1 MIRKRFLAFL
11 LTAALTLSVAAPAYA
26 IGEADSDAPVTYAD
40 LAAYGVENSA
50 SNAAVNLGQA
60 LRMLFQTA
68 GMDNSQLGSESDC
81 VALADSLGMLNKD
94 KHDADETFTAAF
106 LSELVNSDGY
116 QALKGA
122 MKDGSAHEPLFVNGM
137 AQPIFPFTT
146 GAVKEGYSNEDSDII
161 RYCVYVETNYDTDD
175 DGKLDLV
182 KALVQVPRAAAEGD
196 YKAATIYE
204 ARPYITGCTELYGY
218 EDDLYNTGNFDIK
231 AMYNT
236 PAARKPVGS
245 ATTEKAAA
253 AANSADWYY
262 WNPEEK
268 MMDYEDLDWY
278 DYYLVRGY
286 AVVECGGLGTRG
298 SEGFETCGSDLE
310 IDAFKC
316 VIEWLS
322 GERAAYTDKTSNI
335 QIHADWSNGSVGMTG
350 RSYAGTTQFGLAT
363 TGVEGLKTIVPV
375 AGIASWYEYT
385 NSQGISTRSSTAYT
399 NTLAA
404 YCAGRYLDSE
414 AAVAAAKRAGVED
427 YVSNNDYA
435 SISDKYSDYLGELS
449 NQQTRLNGDYAS
461 EDAALDSDTWEIR
474 DYTLNADK
482 IQCPALI
489 VHGIND
495 YNVRTKEFQLMYN
508 AFKEAGQNVKI
519 LLHQDGHLTPTYP
532 AGNYVF
538 DIGDSSY
545 DEILNRWFSH
555 YLYGVENGAENMAAV
570 TAQDSHDTNVWN
582 TYDSWEAAKN
592 VVFSIDTDSE
602 TTTTINSNYADLGVN
617 SSNWQSKFTSGTT
630 RGSVMYAQTVTAP
643 MTVKGSI
650 AVSFSALADNMPDAS
665 DTDLPIEERDALMVS
680 AMLVDIAP
688 EGKTFPAF
696 NTSGSYVP
704 KTTLAEGG
712 AWMGGGLPNYDLT
725 KLKASDVTYKIISRG
740 WMDLC
745 NPGAG
750 FDSHTADTRVA
761 LDGKTYQNYT
771 IYLQSTV
778 YEVEAGHT
786 LALVIY
792 AHEPGMTNY
801 YTYQR
806 NDAGQWIMVANPNFQ
821 DYQITIK
828 NASVKAEIPVNEA
841 TASDIAASKAD
852 EATYS
857 VTYTAENGT
866 VTGSIESGAS
876 VTAGTQL
883 TLTATAD
890 SGYSFDHWTV
900 NGAEAG
906 KDAQLTVTITDDTQ
920 IVAVFT
926 KNGSSSGGSSSGS
939 SSSRTYS
946 VTVEDSQNGTV
957 TASPK
962 RAEKGDTVSVTA
974 SANSGYAVSGVT
986 VKTAGGDTVK
996 VTDNGNGKYTFT
1008 MPAANVT
1015 VTAAFSKT
1023 QTTVSFA
1030 DVSSD
1035 SYCAGAVK
1043 WAVENG
1049 VTNGTTATTFSP
1061 NAACTRGQIVTFLWR
1076 AAGSPAPKTTVNP
1089 FTDVAAD
1096 AYYAKAVLW
1105 AVENGITNG
1114 TTATT
1119 FSPDAPCTRAQAVTF
1134 LFRGAIANG
1143 LEAVTLQEL
1152 VSGFSD
1158 AASLPG
1164 YAVSAMN
1171 WALANGIVQGNGG
1184 ALMPNNTCTRGQ
1196 IVTFLYRAS
1205 K

>member
-68 GMDNSQLGSESDC
+68 GMDNSQLGSDSDC

-94 KHDADETFTAAF
+94 KHDADEVCTQEF
-106 LSELVNSDGY
+106 LTELVNSDGY

-122 MKDGSAHEPLFVNGM
+122 MKDGSAHKPLFVNGM

-146 GAVKEGYSNEDSDII
+146 GAVEKGYSNKDSDII
-161 RYCVYVETNYDTDD
+161 RYCVYVETNYDTDG

-182 KALVQVPRAAAEGD
+182 KALVQVPRAAAKGD

-245 ATTEKAAA
+245 ATTKEAAA

-286 AVVECGGLGTRG
+286 AVVECGGLGTKG
-298 SEGFETCGSDLE
+298 SEGYETCGTDLE

-316 VIEWLS
+316 VIEWLH
-322 GERAAYTDKTSNI
+322 GDRVAYTDKTSNI
-335 QIHADWSNGSVGMTG
+335 SIAADWSNKKVGMTG

-363 TGVEGLKTIVPV
+363 TGVAGLETIVPV

-385 NSQGISTRSSTAYT
+385 NSQGISTDSEPAYSDA
-399 NTLAA
+399 LAG
-404 YCAGRYLDSE
+404 YCAGRKLDADDWNKIKADYGNYL
-414 AAVAAAKRAGVED
+414 
-427 YVSNNDYA
+427 
-435 SISDKYSDYLGELS
+435 
-449 NQQTRLNGDYAS
+449 QTIYDIQRDLNGNYG
-461 EDAALDSDTWEIR
+461 ETGGHWNIR
-474 DYTLNADK
+474 DYTVDTTQKGPIGTTGPSQIN
-482 IQCPALI
+482 CSALI
-489 VHGIND
+489 VHGLND

-508 AFKEAGQNVKI
+508 AFTKAGENVKL
-519 LLHQDGHLTPTYP
+519 LLHQDAHLTPTYP
-532 AGNYVF
+532 AGNLVF

-555 YLYGVENGAENMAAV
+555 YLYGVKNGAEDMAAV
-570 TAQDSHDTNVWN
+570 TAQSSHDTNVWN
-582 TYDSWEAAKN
+582 TYDSW
-592 VVFSIDTDSE
+592 DTASSMIFKANADSE
-602 TTTTINSNYADLGVN
+602 TTTISSDYETFGVDAQ
-617 SSNWQSKFTSGTT
+617 NWQDKFTAGSTG
-630 RGSVMYAQTVTAP
+630 GSVMYTQTVEKDTTIKG
-643 MTVKGSI
+643 TV
-650 AVSFSALADNMPDAS
+650 AVNFSALAKNTDDNG
-665 DTDLPIEERDALMVS
+665 TPIEERDALMVS

-688 EGKTFPAF
+688 EGETFPAF

-712 AWMGGGLPNYDLT
+712 AWMGGGLSNYDL
-725 KLKASDVTYKIISRG
+725 KELNASDVTYKIISRG
-740 WMDLC
+740 WMNLC
-745 NPGAG
+745 NPDAD
-750 FDSHTADTRVA
+750 FDSNTASTRVA
-761 LDGKTYQNYT
+761 LDGKTYQDYT

-906 KDAQLTVTITDDTQ
+906 KDAQLTVTIKDDTQ

-926 KNGSSSGGSSSGS
+926 KNSSSSGGSSSGS

-1023 QTTVSFA
+1023 QTTASFA

-1035 SYCAGAVK
+1035 SYCADAVK
-1043 WAVENG
+1043 WAVEND

-1076 AAGSPAPKTTVNP
+1076 AAGSPVPKTTVNP

-1114 TTATT
+1114 TTAAT
-1119 FSPDAPCTRAQAVTF
+1119 FSPNAACTRAQAVTF

-1152 VSGFSD
+1152 ISGFSD

>member
-68 GMDNSQLGSESDC
+68 GMDNSQLGSDSDC

-94 KHDADETFTAAF
+94 EHDADETFTAAF
-106 LSELVNSDGY
+106 LSELVASEGY
-116 QALKGA
+116 KALVDA
-122 MKDGSAHEPLFVNGM
+122 LKDGSAHKPLFVNGM

-146 GAVKEGYSNEDSDII
+146 GAVKEGYSNKDSDII

-196 YKAATIYE
+196 YQAATIYE
-204 ARPYITGCTELYGY
+204 ARPYITGCTNRGMGYDTKDGYDMTKLYAQPEARTSLG
-218 EDDLYNTGNFDIK
+218 K
-231 AMYNT
+231 ASTM
-236 PAARKPVGS
+236 
-245 ATTEKAAA
+245 EAAA
-253 AANSADWYY
+253 EADSSDWYY
-262 WNPEEK
+262 YNPFEV

-363 TGVEGLKTIVPV
+363 TGVKGLKTIVPV

-404 YCAGRYLDSE
+404 YCAGRYLDSD
-414 AAVAAAKRAGVED
+414 AAVAAAKSDGITD
-427 YVSNNDYA
+427 YVSSGDYA

-461 EDAALDSDTWEIR
+461 ETATKDSDTWEIR
-474 DYTLNADK
+474 DYTLHADK

-489 VHGIND
+489 VHGLND

-508 AFKEAGQNVKI
+508 AFTKAGENVKL

-582 TYDSWEAAKN
+582 TYDSWEAAKD

-617 SSNWQSKFTSGTT
+617 SSNWQSKFTSGSTG
-630 RGSVMYAQTVTAP
+630 GSVMYAQTVTAP

-712 AWMGGGLPNYDLT
+712 AWMGGGLPNYDL
-725 KLKASDVTYKIISRG
+725 KELNASDVTYKVISRG

-745 NPGAG
+745 NPDAG
-750 FDSHTADTRVA
+750 FDSNTASTRVA

-828 NASVKAEIPVNEA
+828 NASVKAEIPVNEET
-841 TASDIAASKAD
+841 TADITASKAD

-906 KDAQLTVTITDDTQ
+906 KDAQLTVTVTDDTQ

-926 KNGSSSGGSSSGS
+926 KNRSTSGS

-996 VTDNGNGKYTFT
+996 VADNGNGKYTFT

-1030 DVSSD
+1030 DVASD
-1035 SYCAGAVK
+1035 SYCADAVK

-1049 VTNGTTATTFSP
+1049 VTNGTTAATFSP

-1114 TTATT
+1114 TTAAT
-1119 FSPDAPCTRAQAVTF
+1119 FSPNAPCTRAQAVTF

-1152 VSGFSD
+1152 ISGFSD

>member
-68 GMDNSQLGSESDC
+68 GMDNSQLGSDSDC
-81 VALADSLGMLNKD
+81 VALADSLGMLDKD
-94 KHDADETFTAAF
+94 KHDADEVCTQEF
-106 LSELVNSDGY
+106 LTELVNSDGY

-122 MKDGSAHEPLFVNGM
+122 MKDGSAHKPLFVNGM

-161 RYCVYVETNYDTDD
+161 RYCVYVETNYDTDG

-182 KALVQVPRAAAEGD
+182 KALVQVPRAAAKGD

-286 AVVECGGLGTRG
+286 AVVECGGLGTKG
-298 SEGFETCGSDLE
+298 SEGFETCGTDLE

-316 VIEWLS
+316 VIEWLH
-322 GERAAYTDKTSNI
+322 GDRVAYTDKTSNI
-335 QIHADWSNGSVGMTG
+335 SIAADWSNKKVGMTG

-363 TGVEGLKTIVPV
+363 TGVKGLETIVPV

-385 NSQGISTRSSTAYT
+385 NSQGISTDSEPAYSDA
-399 NTLAA
+399 LAG
-404 YCAGRYLDSE
+404 YCAGRKLDADDWNKIKADYGNYL
-414 AAVAAAKRAGVED
+414 
-427 YVSNNDYA
+427 
-435 SISDKYSDYLGELS
+435 
-449 NQQTRLNGDYAS
+449 QTIYDIQRDLNGNYG
-461 EDAALDSDTWEIR
+461 ETGGHWNIR
-474 DYTLNADK
+474 DYTVDTTQTGPIGTTGPSQIN
-482 IQCPALI
+482 CSALI
-489 VHGIND
+489 VHGLND

-508 AFKEAGQNVKI
+508 AFTKAGENVKL
-519 LLHQDGHLTPTYP
+519 LLHQDAHLTPTYP
-532 AGNYVF
+532 AGNLVF

-555 YLYGVENGAENMAAV
+555 YLYGLENGAENMAAV
-570 TAQDSHDTNVWN
+570 TAQDSHDTDVWH
-582 TYDSWEAAKN
+582 TFDSW
-592 VVFSIDTDSE
+592 DTASSMIFKANADSE
-602 TTTTINSNYADLGVN
+602 TTTINSNYGAIGVT
-617 SSNWQSKFTSGTT
+617 SQNWQSKFTSGSTG
-630 RGSVMYAQTVTAP
+630 GSVMYAQTVEKDTTIKG
-643 MTVKGSI
+643 TV
-650 AVSFSALADNMPDAS
+650 AVNFSALTENTDDNG
-665 DTDLPIEERDALMVS
+665 TPIEDRDALMVS

-761 LDGKTYQNYT
+761 LDGKTYHAYT

-792 AHEPGMTNY
+792 AYEPGMAR
-801 YTYQR
+801 YTQ
-806 NDAGQWIMVANPNFQ
+806 N
-821 DYQITIK
+821 YQITID
-828 NASVKAEIPVNEA
+828 NSTVSADIPVNA
-841 TASDIAASKAD
+841 KRTA
-852 EATYS
+852 
-857 VTYTAENGT
+857 
-866 VTGSIESGAS
+866 
-876 VTAGTQL
+876 
-883 TLTATAD
+883 
-890 SGYSFDHWTV
+890 
-900 NGAEAG
+900 
-906 KDAQLTVTITDDTQ
+906 
-920 IVAVFT
+920 
-926 KNGSSSGGSSSGS
+926 
-939 SSSRTYS
+939 
-946 VTVEDSQNGTV
+946 
-957 TASPK
+957 
-962 RAEKGDTVSVTA
+962 
-974 SANSGYAVSGVT
+974 
-986 VKTAGGDTVK
+986 
-996 VTDNGNGKYTFT
+996 
-1008 MPAANVT
+1008 
-1015 VTAAFSKT
+1015 
-1023 QTTVSFA
+1023 SFA

-1035 SYCAGAVK
+1035 SYCADAVK

-1114 TTATT
+1114 TTAAT

-1134 LFRGAIANG
+1134 LFRSAIANG

-1152 VSGFSD
+1152 ISGFSD

>member
-68 GMDNSQLGSESDC
+68 GMDNSQLGSDSDC
-81 VALADSLGMLNKD
+81 VALADSLGMLDKD
-94 KHDADETFTAAF
+94 KHDADEVCTQEF
-106 LSELVNSDGY
+106 LTELVNSDGY

-122 MKDGSAHEPLFVNGM
+122 MKDGSAHKPLFVNGM

-161 RYCVYVETNYDTDD
+161 RYCVYVETNYDTDG

-182 KALVQVPRAAAEGD
+182 KALVQVPRAAAKGD

-286 AVVECGGLGTRG
+286 AVVECGGLGTKG
-298 SEGFETCGSDLE
+298 SEGFETCGTDLE

-316 VIEWLS
+316 VIEWLH
-322 GERAAYTDKTSNI
+322 GDRVDNTDTTSKI
-335 QIHADWSNGSVGMTG
+335 SVAADWSNKKVGMTG

-363 TGVEGLKTIVPV
+363 TGVKGLETIVPV

-385 NSQGISTRSSTAYT
+385 NSQGISTDSEPAYSDA
-399 NTLAA
+399 LAG
-404 YCAGRYLDSE
+404 YCAGRKLDADDWNKIKADYGNYL
-414 AAVAAAKRAGVED
+414 
-427 YVSNNDYA
+427 
-435 SISDKYSDYLGELS
+435 
-449 NQQTRLNGDYAS
+449 QTIYDIQRDLNGNYG
-461 EDAALDSDTWEIR
+461 ETGGHWNIR
-474 DYTLNADK
+474 DYTVDTTQTGPIGTTGPSQIN
-482 IQCPALI
+482 CSALI
-489 VHGIND
+489 VHGLND

-508 AFKEAGQNVKI
+508 AFTKAGENVKL
-519 LLHQDGHLTPTYP
+519 LLHQDAHLTPTYP
-532 AGNYVF
+532 AGNLVF

-555 YLYGVENGAENMAAV
+555 YLYGLENGAENMAAV
-570 TAQDSHDTNVWN
+570 TAQDSHDTDVWH
-582 TYDSWEAAKN
+582 TFDSW
-592 VVFSIDTDSE
+592 DTASSMIFKANADSE
-602 TTTTINSNYADLGVN
+602 TTTINSNYGAIGVT
-617 SSNWQSKFTSGTT
+617 SQNWQSKFTSGSTG
-630 RGSVMYAQTVTAP
+630 GSVMYAQTVEKDTTIKG
-643 MTVKGSI
+643 TV
-650 AVSFSALADNMPDAS
+650 AVNFSALTENTDDNG
-665 DTDLPIEERDALMVS
+665 TPIEDRDALMVS

-761 LDGKTYQNYT
+761 LDGKTYHAYT

-792 AHEPGMTNY
+792 AYEPGMAR
-801 YTYQR
+801 YTQ
-806 NDAGQWIMVANPNFQ
+806 N
-821 DYQITIK
+821 YQITID
-828 NASVKAEIPVNEA
+828 NSTVSADIPVNA
-841 TASDIAASKAD
+841 KR
-852 EATYS
+852 
-857 VTYTAENGT
+857 
-866 VTGSIESGAS
+866 
-876 VTAGTQL
+876 
-883 TLTATAD
+883 
-890 SGYSFDHWTV
+890 
-900 NGAEAG
+900 
-906 KDAQLTVTITDDTQ
+906 
-920 IVAVFT
+920 
-926 KNGSSSGGSSSGS
+926 SSGGSSSGS

-1114 TTATT
+1114 TTAAT

-1152 VSGFSD
+1152 ISGFSD

>member
-68 GMDNSQLGSESDC
+68 GMDNSQLGSDSDC
-81 VALADSLGMLNKD
+81 VALADSLGMLDKD
-94 KHDADETFTAAF
+94 KHDADEVCTQEF
-106 LSELVNSDGY
+106 LTELVNSDGY

-122 MKDGSAHEPLFVNGM
+122 MKDGSAHKPLFVNGM

-161 RYCVYVETNYDTDD
+161 RYCVYVETNYDTDG

-182 KALVQVPRAAAEGD
+182 KALVQVPRAAAKGD

-286 AVVECGGLGTRG
+286 AVVECGGLGTKG
-298 SEGFETCGSDLE
+298 SEGFETCGTDLE

-316 VIEWLS
+316 VIEWLH
-322 GERAAYTDKTSNI
+322 GDRVAYTDKTSNI
-335 QIHADWSNGSVGMTG
+335 SIAADWSNKKVGMTG

-363 TGVEGLKTIVPV
+363 TGVKGLETIVPV

-385 NSQGISTRSSTAYT
+385 NSQGISTDSEPAYSDA
-399 NTLAA
+399 LAG
-404 YCAGRYLDSE
+404 YCAGRKLDADDWNKIKADYGNYL
-414 AAVAAAKRAGVED
+414 
-427 YVSNNDYA
+427 
-435 SISDKYSDYLGELS
+435 
-449 NQQTRLNGDYAS
+449 QTIYDIQRDLNGNYG
-461 EDAALDSDTWEIR
+461 ETGGHWNIR
-474 DYTLNADK
+474 DYTVDTTQTGPIGTTGPSQIN
-482 IQCPALI
+482 CSALI
-489 VHGIND
+489 VHGLND

-508 AFKEAGQNVKI
+508 AFTKAGENVKL
-519 LLHQDGHLTPTYP
+519 LLHQDAHLTPTYP
-532 AGNYVF
+532 AGNLVF

-555 YLYGVENGAENMAAV
+555 YLYGLENGAENMAAV
-570 TAQDSHDTNVWN
+570 TAQDSHDTDVWH
-582 TYDSWEAAKN
+582 TFDSW
-592 VVFSIDTDSE
+592 DTASSMIFKANADSE
-602 TTTTINSNYADLGVN
+602 TTTINSNYGAIGVT
-617 SSNWQSKFTSGTT
+617 SQNWQSKFTSGSTG
-630 RGSVMYAQTVTAP
+630 GSVMYAQTVEKDTTIKG
-643 MTVKGSI
+643 TV
-650 AVSFSALADNMPDAS
+650 AVNFSALTENTDDNG
-665 DTDLPIEERDALMVS
+665 TPIEDRDALMVS

-712 AWMGGGLPNYDLT
+712 AWMGGGLPNYDL
-725 KLKASDVTYKIISRG
+725 KELNASDVTYKVISRG

-750 FDSHTADTRVA
+750 FDSNTASTRVA
-761 LDGKTYQNYT
+761 LDGKTYHDYT

-792 AHEPGMTNY
+792 AYEPGMAR
-801 YTYQR
+801 YTQ
-806 NDAGQWIMVANPNFQ
+806 N
-821 DYQITIK
+821 YQITID
-828 NASVKAEIPVNEA
+828 NSTVSADIPVNA
-841 TASDIAASKAD
+841 KR
-852 EATYS
+852 
-857 VTYTAENGT
+857 
-866 VTGSIESGAS
+866 
-876 VTAGTQL
+876 
-883 TLTATAD
+883 
-890 SGYSFDHWTV
+890 
-900 NGAEAG
+900 
-906 KDAQLTVTITDDTQ
+906 
-920 IVAVFT
+920 
-926 KNGSSSGGSSSGS
+926 SSGGSSSGS

-1114 TTATT
+1114 TTAAT

-1152 VSGFSD
+1152 ISGFSD

>member
-68 GMDNSQLGSESDC
+68 GMDNSQLGSDSDC
-81 VALADSLGMLNKD
+81 VALADSLGMLDKD

-122 MKDGSAHEPLFVNGM
+122 MKDGSAHKPLFVNGM

-146 GAVKEGYSNEDSDII
+146 GAVKEGYSNKDSDII
-161 RYCVYVETNYDTDD
+161 RYCVYVETNYDTDG

-182 KALVQVPRAAAEGD
+182 KALVQVPRAAAKGD

-218 EDDLYNTGNFDIK
+218 EDDLYNTGNFNIK
-231 AMYNT
+231 AMYST
-236 PAARKPVGS
+236 PAARTPVGS

-262 WNPEEK
+262 WNPEGK

-286 AVVECGGLGTRG
+286 AVVECGGLGTKG
-298 SEGFETCGSDLE
+298 SEGYETCGTDLE

-316 VIEWLS
+316 VIEWLH
-322 GERAAYTDKTSNI
+322 GDRVAYTDKTSNI
-335 QIHADWSNGSVGMTG
+335 SIAADWSNKKVGMTG

-363 TGVEGLKTIVPV
+363 TGVAGLETIVPV

-385 NSQGISTRSSTAYT
+385 NSQGISTDSEPAYSDA
-399 NTLAA
+399 LAG
-404 YCAGRYLDSE
+404 YCAGRKLDADDWNKIKADYGNYL
-414 AAVAAAKRAGVED
+414 
-427 YVSNNDYA
+427 
-435 SISDKYSDYLGELS
+435 
-449 NQQTRLNGDYAS
+449 QTIYDIQRDLNGNYG
-461 EDAALDSDTWEIR
+461 ETGGHWNIR
-474 DYTLNADK
+474 DYTVDTTQTGPIGTTGPSQIN
-482 IQCPALI
+482 CSALI
-489 VHGIND
+489 VHGLND

-508 AFKEAGQNVKI
+508 AFTKAGENVKL
-519 LLHQDGHLTPTYP
+519 LLHQDAHLTPTYP
-532 AGNYVF
+532 AGNLVF

-555 YLYGVENGAENMAAV
+555 YLYGLENGAENMAAV
-570 TAQDSHDTNVWN
+570 TAQDSHDTDVWH
-582 TYDSWEAAKN
+582 TFDSW
-592 VVFSIDTDSE
+592 DTASSMIFKANADSK
-602 TTTTINSNYADLGVN
+602 TTTINSNYGAIGVT
-617 SSNWQSKFTSGTT
+617 SQNWQSKFTSGSTG
-630 RGSVMYAQTVTAP
+630 GSVMYTQTVEKDTTIKG
-643 MTVKGSI
+643 TV
-650 AVSFSALADNMPDAS
+650 AVNFSALTEN
-665 DTDLPIEERDALMVS
+665 TDENGTPIGERDALMVS

-761 LDGKTYQNYT
+761 LDGKTYHDYT

-792 AHEPGMTNY
+792 AYEPGMAR
-801 YTYQR
+801 YTQ
-806 NDAGQWIMVANPNFQ
+806 N
-821 DYQITIK
+821 YQITID
-828 NASVKAEIPVNEA
+828 NSTVSADIPVNA
-841 TASDIAASKAD
+841 KR
-852 EATYS
+852 
-857 VTYTAENGT
+857 
-866 VTGSIESGAS
+866 
-876 VTAGTQL
+876 
-883 TLTATAD
+883 
-890 SGYSFDHWTV
+890 
-900 NGAEAG
+900 
-906 KDAQLTVTITDDTQ
+906 
-920 IVAVFT
+920 
-926 KNGSSSGGSSSGS
+926 SSGGSSSGS

-1035 SYCAGAVK
+1035 SYCADAVK

-1049 VTNGTTATTFSP
+1049 VTNGTTAATFSP

-1114 TTATT
+1114 TTAAT

-1152 VSGFSD
+1152 ISGFSD

>member
-68 GMDNSQLGSESDC
+68 GMDNSQLGSDSDC
-81 VALADSLGMLNKD
+81 VALADSLGMLDKD
-94 KHDADETFTAAF
+94 KHDAGEVCTQEF
-106 LSELVNSDGY
+106 LTELVNSDGY

-122 MKDGSAHEPLFVNGM
+122 LKDGSAHKPLFVNGM

-161 RYCVYVETNYDTDD
+161 RYCVYVETNYDTDG

-218 EDDLYNTGNFDIK
+218 EDDLYNTGNFNIK
-231 AMYNT
+231 AMYST

-286 AVVECGGLGTRG
+286 AVVECGGLGTKG
-298 SEGFETCGSDLE
+298 SEGYETCGTDLE

-316 VIEWLS
+316 VIEWLH
-322 GERAAYTDKTSNI
+322 GDRVAYTDKTSNI
-335 QIHADWSNGSVGMTG
+335 SIAADWSNKKVGMTG

-363 TGVEGLKTIVPV
+363 TGVAGLETIVPV

-385 NSQGISTRSSTAYT
+385 NSQGISTDSEPAYSDA
-399 NTLAA
+399 LAG
-404 YCAGRYLDSE
+404 YCAGRKLDADDWNKIKADYGNYL
-414 AAVAAAKRAGVED
+414 
-427 YVSNNDYA
+427 
-435 SISDKYSDYLGELS
+435 
-449 NQQTRLNGDYAS
+449 QTIYDIQRDLNGNYG
-461 EDAALDSDTWEIR
+461 ETGGHWNIR
-474 DYTLNADK
+474 DYTVDTTQTGPIGTTGPSQIN
-482 IQCPALI
+482 CSALI
-489 VHGIND
+489 VHGLND

-508 AFKEAGQNVKI
+508 AFTKAGENVKL
-519 LLHQDGHLTPTYP
+519 LLHQDAHLTPTYP
-532 AGNYVF
+532 AGNLVF

-555 YLYGVENGAENMAAV
+555 YLYGLENGAENMAAV
-570 TAQDSHDTNVWN
+570 TAQDSHDTDVWH
-582 TYDSWEAAKN
+582 TFDSW
-592 VVFSIDTDSE
+592 DTASSMIFKANADSE
-602 TTTTINSNYADLGVN
+602 ATTINSNYDAIGVT
-617 SSNWQSKFTSGTT
+617 SQNWQSKFTSGSTG
-630 RGSVMYAQTVTAP
+630 GSVMYTQTVEKDTTIKG
-643 MTVKGSI
+643 TV
-650 AVSFSALADNMPDAS
+650 AVNFSALTENTDDNG
-665 DTDLPIEERDALMVS
+665 TPIEDRDALMVS

-688 EGKTFPAF
+688 AGKTFPAF

-761 LDGKTYQNYT
+761 LDGKTYHAYT

-792 AHEPGMTNY
+792 AYEPGMAR
-801 YTYQR
+801 YTQ
-806 NDAGQWIMVANPNFQ
+806 N
-821 DYQITIK
+821 YQITID
-828 NASVKAEIPVNEA
+828 NSTVSADIPVNA
-841 TASDIAASKAD
+841 KRTA
-852 EATYS
+852 
-857 VTYTAENGT
+857 
-866 VTGSIESGAS
+866 
-876 VTAGTQL
+876 
-883 TLTATAD
+883 
-890 SGYSFDHWTV
+890 
-900 NGAEAG
+900 
-906 KDAQLTVTITDDTQ
+906 
-920 IVAVFT
+920 
-926 KNGSSSGGSSSGS
+926 
-939 SSSRTYS
+939 
-946 VTVEDSQNGTV
+946 
-957 TASPK
+957 
-962 RAEKGDTVSVTA
+962 
-974 SANSGYAVSGVT
+974 
-986 VKTAGGDTVK
+986 
-996 VTDNGNGKYTFT
+996 
-1008 MPAANVT
+1008 
-1015 VTAAFSKT
+1015 
-1023 QTTVSFA
+1023 SFA

-1035 SYCAGAVK
+1035 SYCADAVK

-1114 TTATT
+1114 TTAAT

-1134 LFRGAIANG
+1134 LFRSAIANG

-1152 VSGFSD
+1152 ISGFSD

>member
-68 GMDNSQLGSESDC
+68 GMDNSQLGSDSDC
-81 VALADSLGMLNKD
+81 VALADSLGMLDKD
-94 KHDADETFTAAF
+94 KHDADEVCTQEF
-106 LSELVNSDGY
+106 LTELVNSDGY

-122 MKDGSAHEPLFVNGM
+122 MKDGSAHKPLFVNGM

-161 RYCVYVETNYDTDD
+161 RYCVYVETNYDTDG

-182 KALVQVPRAAAEGD
+182 KALVQVPRAAAKGD

-286 AVVECGGLGTRG
+286 AVVECGGLGTKG
-298 SEGFETCGSDLE
+298 SEGFETCGTDLE

-316 VIEWLS
+316 VIEWLH
-322 GERAAYTDKTSNI
+322 GDRVAYTDKTSNI
-335 QIHADWSNGSVGMTG
+335 SIAADWSNKKVGMTG

-363 TGVEGLKTIVPV
+363 TGVKGLETIVPV

-385 NSQGISTRSSTAYT
+385 NSQGISTDSEPAYSDA
-399 NTLAA
+399 LAG
-404 YCAGRYLDSE
+404 YCAGRKLDADDWNKIKADYGNYL
-414 AAVAAAKRAGVED
+414 
-427 YVSNNDYA
+427 
-435 SISDKYSDYLGELS
+435 
-449 NQQTRLNGDYAS
+449 QTIYDIQRDLNGNYG
-461 EDAALDSDTWEIR
+461 ETGGHWNIR
-474 DYTLNADK
+474 DYTVDTTQTGPIGTTGPSRIN
-482 IQCPALI
+482 CSALI
-489 VHGIND
+489 VHGLND

-508 AFKEAGQNVKI
+508 AFTKAGENVKL
-519 LLHQDGHLTPTYP
+519 LLHQDAHLTPTYP
-532 AGNYVF
+532 AGNLVF

-555 YLYGVENGAENMAAV
+555 YLYGVENGAEDMAAV
-570 TAQDSHDTNVWN
+570 TAQSSHDTDVWN
-582 TYDSWEAAKN
+582 TYDSW
-592 VVFSIDTDSE
+592 DTASSMIFKANADSE
-602 TTTTINSNYADLGVN
+602 TTTINSNYDAIGVT
-617 SSNWQSKFTSGTT
+617 SQNWQSKFTSGSTG
-630 RGSVMYAQTVTAP
+630 GSVMYAQTVEKDTTIKG
-643 MTVKGSI
+643 TV
-650 AVSFSALADNMPDAS
+650 AVNFSALTEN
-665 DTDLPIEERDALMVS
+665 TDENGTPIGERDALMVS

-712 AWMGGGLPNYDLT
+712 AWMGGGLPNYDL
-725 KLKASDVTYKIISRG
+725 KELNASDVTYKIISRG

-761 LDGKTYQNYT
+761 LDGKTYHDYT

-792 AHEPGMTNY
+792 AYEPGMAR
-801 YTYQR
+801 YTQ
-806 NDAGQWIMVANPNFQ
+806 N
-821 DYQITIK
+821 YQITID
-828 NASVKAEIPVNEA
+828 NSTVSADIPVNA
-841 TASDIAASKAD
+841 KRTA
-852 EATYS
+852 
-857 VTYTAENGT
+857 
-866 VTGSIESGAS
+866 
-876 VTAGTQL
+876 
-883 TLTATAD
+883 
-890 SGYSFDHWTV
+890 
-900 NGAEAG
+900 
-906 KDAQLTVTITDDTQ
+906 
-920 IVAVFT
+920 
-926 KNGSSSGGSSSGS
+926 
-939 SSSRTYS
+939 
-946 VTVEDSQNGTV
+946 
-957 TASPK
+957 
-962 RAEKGDTVSVTA
+962 
-974 SANSGYAVSGVT
+974 
-986 VKTAGGDTVK
+986 
-996 VTDNGNGKYTFT
+996 
-1008 MPAANVT
+1008 
-1015 VTAAFSKT
+1015 
-1023 QTTVSFA
+1023 SFA

-1035 SYCAGAVK
+1035 SYCADAVK

-1152 VSGFSD
+1152 ISGFSD
-1158 AASLPG
+1158 AASLPS

>member
-68 GMDNSQLGSESDC
+68 GMDNSQLGSDSDC
-81 VALADSLGMLNKD
+81 VALADSRGMLDKD
-94 KHDADETFTAAF
+94 KHDADEVCTQEF
-106 LSELVNSDGY
+106 LTELVNSDGY

-204 ARPYITGCTELYGY
+204 ARPYITGCTNRGMGYDTKDGYDMTKLYAQPEARTSLG
-218 EDDLYNTGNFDIK
+218 K
-231 AMYNT
+231 ASTM
-236 PAARKPVGS
+236 
-245 ATTEKAAA
+245 EAAA
-253 AANSADWYY
+253 DADSSDWYY
-262 WNPEEK
+262 YNPFED

-404 YCAGRYLDSE
+404 YCAGRYLDSD
-414 AAVAAAKRAGVED
+414 AAVAAAKSEGITD
-427 YVSNNDYA
+427 YVSSGDYA

-461 EDAALDSDTWEIR
+461 ETATKDSDTWEIR
-474 DYTLNADK
+474 DYTLHADK

-508 AFKEAGQNVKI
+508 AFTTAKQNVKI

-582 TYDSWEAAKN
+582 TYDSWEAAN
-592 VVFSIDTDSE
+592 DVVFSIDTDSE

-688 EGKTFPAF
+688 EGKAFPAF

-712 AWMGGGLPNYDLT
+712 AWMGGGLPNYDL
-725 KLKASDVTYKIISRG
+725 KELNASDVTYKVISRG

-745 NPGAG
+745 NPDAG
-750 FDSHTADTRVA
+750 FDSNTASTRVA

-828 NASVKAEIPVNEA
+828 NASVKAEIPVNEET
-841 TASDIAASKAD
+841 TADITASKAD

-900 NGAEAG
+900 NGTDAG

-996 VTDNGNGKYTFT
+996 VADNGNGKYTFT

-1035 SYCAGAVK
+1035 SYCADAVK

-1114 TTATT
+1114 TTAAT

-1152 VSGFSD
+1152 ISGFSD

>member
-81 VALADSLGMLNKD
+81 VALADSLGMLDKD
-94 KHDADETFTAAF
+94 KHDADEVCTQEF
-106 LSELVNSDGY
+106 LTELVNSDGY

-122 MKDGSAHEPLFVNGM
+122 MKDGSAHKPLFVNGM

-146 GAVKEGYSNEDSDII
+146 GAVKEGYSNKDSDII
-161 RYCVYVETNYDTDD
+161 RYCVYVETNYDTDG

-182 KALVQVPRAAAEGD
+182 KALVQMPRAAAEGD
-196 YKAATIYE
+196 YEAATIYE

-218 EDDLYNTGNFDIK
+218 EDDLYNTGNFDSK

-286 AVVECGGLGTRG
+286 AVVECGGLGTKG
-298 SEGFETCGSDLE
+298 SEGFETCGTDLE

-316 VIEWLS
+316 VIEWLH
-322 GERAAYTDKTSNI
+322 GDRVAYTDKTSNI
-335 QIHADWSNGSVGMTG
+335 SIAADWSNKKVGMTG

-363 TGVEGLKTIVPV
+363 TGVAGLETIVPV

-385 NSQGISTRSSTAYT
+385 NSQGISTDSEPAYSDA
-399 NTLAA
+399 LAG
-404 YCAGRYLDSE
+404 YCAGRKLDADDWNKIKADYGNYL
-414 AAVAAAKRAGVED
+414 
-427 YVSNNDYA
+427 
-435 SISDKYSDYLGELS
+435 
-449 NQQTRLNGDYAS
+449 QTIYDIQRDLNGNYG
-461 EDAALDSDTWEIR
+461 ETGGHWNIR
-474 DYTLNADK
+474 DYTVDTTQTGPIGTTGPSQIN
-482 IQCPALI
+482 CPALI
-489 VHGIND
+489 VHGLND

-508 AFKEAGQNVKI
+508 AFTKAGENVKL

-532 AGNYVF
+532 AGNLVF

-555 YLYGVENGAENMAAV
+555 YLYGVENGAENMATV

-630 RGSVMYAQTVTAP
+630 QGSVMYAQTVTAP

-712 AWMGGGLPNYDLT
+712 AWMGGGLPNYDL
-725 KLKASDVTYKIISRG
+725 KELNASDVTYKVISRG

-745 NPGAG
+745 NPDAS
-750 FDSHTADTRVA
+750 FDSNTASTRVA

-828 NASVKAEIPVNEA
+828 NASVKAEIPVNEET
-841 TASDIAASKAD
+841 TADITASKAD

-906 KDAQLTVTITDDTQ
+906 KDAQLTVTVTDDTQ

-926 KNGSSSGGSSSGS
+926 KNRSTSGS

-996 VTDNGNGKYTFT
+996 VADNGNGKYTFT

-1035 SYCAGAVK
+1035 SYCADAVK

-1049 VTNGTTATTFSP
+1049 VTNGTTAAAFSP

-1152 VSGFSD
+1152 ISGFSD

-1184 ALMPNNTCTRGQ
+1184 ALMPNNICTRGQ
-1196 IVTFLYRAS
+1196 IVTFLCRAS

>member
-68 GMDNSQLGSESDC
+68 GMDNSQLGGDSDC

-94 KHDADETFTAAF
+94 KHDADEVCTQEF
-106 LSELVNSDGY
+106 LTELVNSDGY
-116 QALKGA
+116 QVLKGA

-137 AQPIFPFTT
+137 AQPVFPFTT

-161 RYCVYVETNYDTDD
+161 RYCVYVETNYDTDG

-196 YKAATIYE
+196 YEAATIYE

-236 PAARKPVGS
+236 PAARTPVGS

-286 AVVECGGLGTRG
+286 AVVECGGLGTKG
-298 SEGFETCGSDLE
+298 SEGYETCGTDLE

-316 VIEWLS
+316 VIEWLH
-322 GERAAYTDKTSNI
+322 GDRVAYTDKTSNI
-335 QIHADWSNGSVGMTG
+335 SIAADWSNKKVGMTG

-363 TGVEGLKTIVPV
+363 TGVKGLETIVPV

-385 NSQGISTRSSTAYT
+385 NSQGISTDSEPAYSDA
-399 NTLAA
+399 LAG
-404 YCAGRYLDSE
+404 YCAGRKLDADDWNKIKADYGNYL
-414 AAVAAAKRAGVED
+414 
-427 YVSNNDYA
+427 
-435 SISDKYSDYLGELS
+435 
-449 NQQTRLNGDYAS
+449 QTIYDIQRDLNGNYG
-461 EDAALDSDTWEIR
+461 ETGGHWNIR
-474 DYTLNADK
+474 DYTVDTTQTGPIGTTGPSQIN
-482 IQCPALI
+482 CPALI

-508 AFKEAGQNVKI
+508 AFIKAGENVKL

-532 AGNYVF
+532 AGNLVF

-617 SSNWQSKFTSGTT
+617 SSNWQSKFTSGSTG
-630 RGSVMYAQTVTAP
+630 GSVMYAQTVTAP

-712 AWMGGGLPNYDLT
+712 AWMGGGLPNYDL
-725 KLKASDVTYKIISRG
+725 KELNASDVTYKVISRG

-745 NPGAG
+745 NPDAG
-750 FDSHTADTRVA
+750 FDSNTASTRVA

-806 NDAGQWIMVANPNFQ
+806 NDAGQWIMVANPDFQ
-821 DYQITIK
+821 NYQITIK

-926 KNGSSSGGSSSGS
+926 KNRSTSGS

-1030 DVSSD
+1030 DVASD
-1035 SYCAGAVK
+1035 SYCADAVK

-1049 VTNGTTATTFSP
+1049 VTNGTTAATFSP

-1114 TTATT
+1114 TTAAT

-1152 VSGFSD
+1152 ISGFSD

>member
-40 LAAYGVENSA
+40 LAAYGGVENSA

-68 GMDNSQLGSESDC
+68 GMDNSQLGSDSDC
-81 VALADSLGMLNKD
+81 VALADSLAMLDKD
-94 KHDADETFTAAF
+94 DHDADEVCTRDV
-106 LSELVNSDGY
+106 LSNLVDSEGY
-116 QALKGA
+116 KALVGA
-122 MKDGSAHEPLFVNGM
+122 LEDGSAHAPLFVNGM

-146 GAVKEGYSNEDSDII
+146 GAVEEGYSNDTSDII
-161 RYCVYVETNYDTDD
+161 RYCVYVETNYDTDG

-196 YKAATIYE
+196 YEAATIYE
-204 ARPYITGCTELYGY
+204 ARPYITGCTDLYGY
-218 EDDLYNTGNFDIK
+218 ENGLYNTGNFNID

-236 PAARKPVGS
+236 PAARTPVKS
-245 ATTEKAAA
+245 ATTEEAAA
-253 AANSADWYY
+253 AADSADWYY
-262 WNPEEK
+262 WNPEES

-286 AVVECGGLGTRG
+286 AVVECGGLGTKG
-298 SEGFETCGSDLE
+298 SEGYETCGTDLE

-316 VIEWLS
+316 VIEWLH
-322 GERAAYTDKTSNI
+322 GDRVAYTDKTSNI
-335 QIHADWSNGSVGMTG
+335 AIKADWSNGKVGMTG

-363 TGVEGLKTIVPV
+363 TGVAGLETIVPV

-385 NSQGISTRSSTAYT
+385 NSQGISTDREPAYSDA
-399 NTLAA
+399 LAG
-404 YCAGRYLDSE
+404 YCAGRKLDAEDWDKIKKDYGNYL
-414 AAVAAAKRAGVED
+414 
-427 YVSNNDYA
+427 
-435 SISDKYSDYLGELS
+435 
-449 NQQTRLNGDYAS
+449 QTIYDIQRDLNGNYG
-461 EDAALDSDTWEIR
+461 ETGGHWNIR
-474 DYTLNADK
+474 DYTVDTTQTGPIGTTGPSQIN
-482 IQCPALI
+482 CSALI
-489 VHGIND
+489 VHGLND

-508 AFKEAGQNVKI
+508 AFTTAKQNVKI

-532 AGNYVF
+532 AGNLVF

-555 YLYGVENGAENMAAV
+555 YLYGVENGAEDMAAV
-570 TAQDSHDTNVWN
+570 TAQSSHDTNVWN
-582 TYDSWEAAKN
+582 TYDSWDTASSMIFEANA
-592 VVFSIDTDSE
+592 DSE
-602 TTTTINSNYADLGVN
+602 TTTINSNYADLGVN
-617 SSNWQSKFTSGTT
+617 SSNWQSEFTAGSTA
-630 RGSVMYAQTVTAP
+630 GSVMYTQAVEKDTTIKGTV
-643 MTVKGSI
+643 
-650 AVSFSALADNMPDAS
+650 AVNFSALTENTDDNG
-665 DTDLPIEERDALMVS
+665 TPIEERDALMVS

-688 EGKTFPAF
+688 EGETFPAF
-696 NTSGSYVP
+696 NIAPRSSYVAKDP
-704 KTTLAEGG
+704 IASGG

-725 KLKASDVTYKIISRG
+725 KLKTSPVTYKIISRG

-750 FDSHTADTRVA
+750 FDSRTADTRVT
-761 LDGKTYQNYT
+761 LDGKTYQDYT

-792 AHEPGMTNY
+792 AYEPGMAR
-801 YTYQR
+801 YTQ
-806 NDAGQWIMVANPNFQ
+806 N
-821 DYQITIK
+821 YQITID
-828 NASVKAEIPVNEA
+828 NSTVSADIPVN
-841 TASDIAASKAD
+841 
-852 EATYS
+852 
-857 VTYTAENGT
+857 AERST
-866 VTGSIESGAS
+866 
-876 VTAGTQL
+876 
-883 TLTATAD
+883 
-890 SGYSFDHWTV
+890 
-900 NGAEAG
+900 
-906 KDAQLTVTITDDTQ
+906 
-920 IVAVFT
+920 
-926 KNGSSSGGSSSGS
+926 SGGSSSGS

-996 VTDNGNGKYTFT
+996 VTNNGNGKYTFT

-1023 QTTVSFA
+1023 QITVSFA

-1035 SYCAGAVK
+1035 SYCADAVK

-1049 VTNGTTATTFSP
+1049 VTNGTTAATFSP

-1076 AAGSPAPKTTVNP
+1076 AAGSPTPKTTVNP

-1119 FSPDAPCTRAQAVTF
+1119 FGPDAPCTRAQAVTF
-1134 LFRGAIANG
+1134 LFRSAIANG

>member
-68 GMDNSQLGSESDC
+68 GMDNSQLGSDSDC

-94 KHDADETFTAAF
+94 EHDADETFTAAF
-106 LSELVNSDGY
+106 LSKLVASEGY
-116 QALKGA
+116 KALVDA
-122 MKDGSAHEPLFVNGM
+122 LKDGSAHKPLFVNGM

-146 GAVKEGYSNEDSDII
+146 GAVEKGYSNEDSDII
-161 RYCVYVETNYDTDD
+161 RYCVYVETNYDTDG

-286 AVVECGGLGTRG
+286 AVVECGGLGTKG
-298 SEGFETCGSDLE
+298 SEGYETCGTDLE

-316 VIEWLS
+316 VIEWLH
-322 GERAAYTDKTSNI
+322 GDRVAYTDKTSNI
-335 QIHADWSNGSVGMTG
+335 SIAADWSNKKVGMTG

-363 TGVEGLKTIVPV
+363 TGVAGLETIVPV

-385 NSQGISTRSSTAYT
+385 NSQGISTDSEPAYSDA
-399 NTLAA
+399 LAG
-404 YCAGRYLDSE
+404 YCAGRKLDADDWNKIKADYGNYL
-414 AAVAAAKRAGVED
+414 
-427 YVSNNDYA
+427 
-435 SISDKYSDYLGELS
+435 
-449 NQQTRLNGDYAS
+449 QTIYDIQRDLNGNYG
-461 EDAALDSDTWEIR
+461 ETGGHWNIR
-474 DYTLNADK
+474 DYTVDTTQKGPIGTTGPSQIN
-482 IQCPALI
+482 CSALI
-489 VHGIND
+489 VHGLND

-508 AFKEAGQNVKI
+508 AFTKAGENVKL
-519 LLHQDGHLTPTYP
+519 LLHQDAHLTPTYP
-532 AGNYVF
+532 AGNLVF

-555 YLYGVENGAENMAAV
+555 YLYGVENGAEDMAAV
-570 TAQDSHDTNVWN
+570 TAQSSHDTNVWN
-582 TYDSWEAAKN
+582 TYDSW
-592 VVFSIDTDSE
+592 DTASSMIFKANADSE
-602 TTTTINSNYADLGVN
+602 TTTINSNYDAIGVT
-617 SSNWQSKFTSGTT
+617 SQNWQSKFTADSTD
-630 RGSVMYAQTVTAP
+630 GSVMYTQTVEKDTTIKG
-643 MTVKGSI
+643 TV
-650 AVSFSALADNMPDAS
+650 AVNFSALTENTDDNG
-665 DTDLPIEERDALMVS
+665 TPIGERDALMVS

-688 EGKTFPAF
+688 EGKTFSAF
-696 NTSGSYVP
+696 NTSGNYVP

-725 KLKASDVTYKIISRG
+725 KLEASDVTYKIISRG

-761 LDGKTYQNYT
+761 LDGKTYHDYT

-792 AHEPGMTNY
+792 AYEPGMAR
-801 YTYQR
+801 YTQ
-806 NDAGQWIMVANPNFQ
+806 N
-821 DYQITIK
+821 YQITID
-828 NASVKAEIPVNEA
+828 NSTVSADIPVNA
-841 TASDIAASKAD
+841 
-852 EATYS
+852 
-857 VTYTAENGT
+857 
-866 VTGSIESGAS
+866 
-876 VTAGTQL
+876 
-883 TLTATAD
+883 
-890 SGYSFDHWTV
+890 
-900 NGAEAG
+900 
-906 KDAQLTVTITDDTQ
+906 
-920 IVAVFT
+920 
-926 KNGSSSGGSSSGS
+926 
-939 SSSRTYS
+939 
-946 VTVEDSQNGTV
+946 
-957 TASPK
+957 K
-962 RAEKGDTVSVTA
+962 R
-974 SANSGYAVSGVT
+974 
-986 VKTAGGDTVK
+986 
-996 VTDNGNGKYTFT
+996 
-1008 MPAANVT
+1008 
-1015 VTAAFSKT
+1015 
-1023 QTTVSFA
+1023 TVSFA

-1035 SYCAGAVK
+1035 SYCADAVK

-1114 TTATT
+1114 TTAAT

-1152 VSGFSD
+1152 ISGFSD

>member
-40 LAAYGVENSA
+40 LAAYGAEDPTN
-50 SNAAVNLGQA
+50 NAAVNLGQA
-60 LRMLFQTA
+60 LRMLFRTA
-68 GMDNSQLGSESDC
+68 GMDDSQLGSDSDC

-94 KHDADETFTAAF
+94 KHDADEVCTQEF
-106 LSELVNSDGY
+106 LTELVNSEGY
-116 QALKGA
+116 QKLVAALSSEKR
-122 MKDGSAHEPLFVNGM
+122 EPLFVNGM

-146 GAVKEGYSNEDSDII
+146 GAVETGYHNDESDII
-161 RYCVYVETNYDTDD
+161 RYCVYVETNYDTDGD
-175 DGKLDLV
+175 NKLDLV

-204 ARPYITGCTELYGY
+204 ARPYITGCNSSMNPGKNLGSKNYDIASMYAQPDARIHTE
-218 EDDLYNTGNFDIK
+218 TI
-231 AMYNT
+231 
-236 PAARKPVGS
+236 
-245 ATTEKAAA
+245 ATMDAAA
-253 AANSADWYY
+253 DADSSDWYY
-262 WNPEEK
+262 YNPFEK

-286 AVVECGGLGTRG
+286 AVVECGGLGTKG
-298 SEGFETCGSDLE
+298 SDGFETCGTDLE

-316 VIEWLS
+316 VIEWLH
-322 GERAAYTDKTSNI
+322 GDRVAYTDKTSNI
-335 QIHADWSNGSVGMTG
+335 AIEADWSNGKVGMTG

-363 TGVEGLKTIVPV
+363 TGVAGLETIVPV

-385 NSQGISTRSSTAYT
+385 NSQGISTGTNPAYSQR
-399 NTLAA
+399 LAW
-404 YCAGRYLDSE
+404 YCNGRYLD
-414 AAVAAAKRAGVED
+414 D
-427 YVSNNDYA
+427 TDYA
-435 SISDKYSDYLGELS
+435 TIAKKYGNYLFQSQEDQLA
-449 NQQTRLNGDYAS
+449 LNGNYG
-461 EDAALDSDTWEIR
+461 ETGGHWNIR
-474 DYTLNADK
+474 DYTVDTTQKGPIGTTGPSQIN
-482 IQCPALI
+482 CSALI
-489 VHGIND
+489 VHGLND

-508 AFKEAGQNVKI
+508 AFTKAGENVKI

-532 AGNYVF
+532 AGNLVF

-570 TAQDSHDTNVWN
+570 TAQSSHDTNVWN
-582 TYDSWEAAKN
+582 TYDSW
-592 VVFSIDTDSE
+592 DTASSMIFKANADSE
-602 TTTTINSNYADLGVN
+602 TTTINSDYNAIGVN
-617 SSNWQSKFTSGTT
+617 RQNWQSKFTSGSTQ
-630 RGSVMYAQTVTAP
+630 GSVMYTQPVEKDTTIKGTV
-643 MTVKGSI
+643 
-650 AVSFSALADNMPDAS
+650 AVNFSALTENTDDNG
-665 DTDLPIEERDALMVS
+665 TPIKERDALMVS

-696 NTSGSYVP
+696 NIAPRSSYVA
-704 KTTLAEGG
+704 KDTIAAGG

-725 KLKASDVTYKIISRG
+725 KLNTTDVTYKIISRG

-750 FDSHTADTRVA
+750 LDSHTADTRVA
-761 LDGKTYQNYT
+761 LDGKTYQDYT

-792 AHEPGMTNY
+792 AYEPGMAS
-801 YTYQR
+801 YTQ
-806 NDAGQWIMVANPNFQ
+806 N
-821 DYQITIK
+821 YQITLD
-828 NASVKAEIPVNEA
+828 NSTVSADIPVN
-841 TASDIAASKAD
+841 
-852 EATYS
+852 
-857 VTYTAENGT
+857 
-866 VTGSIESGAS
+866 
-876 VTAGTQL
+876 
-883 TLTATAD
+883 
-890 SGYSFDHWTV
+890 
-900 NGAEAG
+900 
-906 KDAQLTVTITDDTQ
+906 
-920 IVAVFT
+920 AVRST
-926 KNGSSSGGSSSGS
+926 SGGSSSGS

-946 VTVEDSQNGTV
+946 VTVESSQNGTV
-957 TASPK
+957 TASST
-962 RAEKGDTVSVTA
+962 RAEKGDTITVTA

-996 VTDNGNGKYTFT
+996 VTDNGSGKYTFT

-1015 VTAAFSKT
+1015 VTAAFGKA
-1023 QTTVSFA
+1023 QTPSFA

-1035 SYCAGAVK
+1035 SYCADAVK

-1049 VTNGTTATTFSP
+1049 VTNGTTATTFNP
-1061 NAACTRGQIVTFLWR
+1061 NTACTRGQIVTFLWR

-1134 LFRGAIANG
+1134 LFRSAIANG

>member
-68 GMDNSQLGSESDC
+68 GMDNSQLGSDSDC
-81 VALADSLGMLNKD
+81 VALADSLGMLDKD
-94 KHDADETFTAAF
+94 KHDADEVCTQEF
-106 LSELVNSDGY
+106 LTELVNSDGY

-204 ARPYITGCTELYGY
+204 ARPYITGCTNRGMGYDTKDGYDMTKLYAQPEARTSLG
-218 EDDLYNTGNFDIK
+218 K
-231 AMYNT
+231 ASTM
-236 PAARKPVGS
+236 
-245 ATTEKAAA
+245 EAAA
-253 AANSADWYY
+253 DADSSDWYY
-262 WNPEEK
+262 YNPFEY

-404 YCAGRYLDSE
+404 YCAGRYLDSD
-414 AAVAAAKRAGVED
+414 AAVAAAKSEGITD
-427 YVSNNDYA
+427 YVSSGDYA

-461 EDAALDSDTWEIR
+461 ETATKDSDTWEIR
-474 DYTLNADK
+474 DYTLHADK

-508 AFKEAGQNVKI
+508 AFTTAKQNVKI

-582 TYDSWEAAKN
+582 TYDSWEAAN
-592 VVFSIDTDSE
+592 DVVFSIDTDSE

-712 AWMGGGLPNYDLT
+712 AWMGGGLPNYDL
-725 KLKASDVTYKIISRG
+725 KELNASDVTYKVISRG

-745 NPGAG
+745 NPDAG
-750 FDSHTADTRVA
+750 FDSNTASTRVA

-828 NASVKAEIPVNEA
+828 NASVKAEIPVNEET
-841 TASDIAASKAD
+841 TADITASKAD

-900 NGAEAG
+900 NGTDAG

-996 VTDNGNGKYTFT
+996 VADNGNGKYTFT

-1035 SYCAGAVK
+1035 SYCADAVK

-1114 TTATT
+1114 TTAAT

-1152 VSGFSD
+1152 ISGFSD

>member
-26 IGEADSDAPVTYAD
+26 IGEADSDVPVTYAD

-68 GMDNSQLGSESDC
+68 GMDNSQLGSDSDC
-81 VALADSLGMLNKD
+81 VALADSLGMLNKHE
-94 KHDADETFTAAF
+94 HDAGEVCTQEF
-106 LSELVNSDGY
+106 LTELVNSDGY

-122 MKDGSAHEPLFVNGM
+122 MKDGSAHKPLFVNGM

-146 GAVKEGYSNEDSDII
+146 GAVKEGYSNKDSDII
-161 RYCVYVETNYDTDD
+161 RYCVYVETNYDTDG

-182 KALVQVPRAAAEGD
+182 KALVQVPRAAAKGD

-236 PAARKPVGS
+236 PVARKPVGS

-286 AVVECGGLGTRG
+286 AVVECGGLGTKG
-298 SEGFETCGSDLE
+298 SEGYETCGTDLE

-316 VIEWLS
+316 VIEWLH
-322 GERAAYTDKTSNI
+322 GDRVAYTDKTSNI
-335 QIHADWSNGSVGMTG
+335 SIAADWSNKKVGMTG

-363 TGVEGLKTIVPV
+363 TGVAGLETIVPV

-385 NSQGISTRSSTAYT
+385 NSQGISTDSEPAYSDA
-399 NTLAA
+399 LAG
-404 YCAGRYLDSE
+404 YCAGRKLDAEDWDNIKKDYGNYL
-414 AAVAAAKRAGVED
+414 
-427 YVSNNDYA
+427 
-435 SISDKYSDYLGELS
+435 
-449 NQQTRLNGDYAS
+449 QTIYDIQRDLNGNYG
-461 EDAALDSDTWEIR
+461 ETGGHWNIR
-474 DYTLNADK
+474 DYTVDTTQTGPIGATGPSQIK
-482 IQCPALI
+482 CSALI
-489 VHGIND
+489 VHGLND

-508 AFKEAGQNVKI
+508 AFTKAGENVKL
-519 LLHQDGHLTPTYP
+519 LLHQDAHLTPTYP
-532 AGNYVF
+532 AGNLVF

-555 YLYGVENGAENMAAV
+555 YLYGVKNGAENMAAV
-570 TAQDSHDTNVWN
+570 TAQSSHDTDVWN
-582 TYDSWEAAKN
+582 TYDSW
-592 VVFSIDTDSE
+592 DTASSMIFKANADSK
-602 TTTTINSNYADLGVN
+602 TTTINSNYGAIGVT
-617 SSNWQSKFTSGTT
+617 SQNWQSKFTSGSTG
-630 RGSVMYAQTVTAP
+630 GSVMYTQTVEKDTTIKG
-643 MTVKGSI
+643 TV
-650 AVSFSALADNMPDAS
+650 AVNFSALTEN
-665 DTDLPIEERDALMVS
+665 TDENGTPIGERDALMVS

-761 LDGKTYQNYT
+761 LDGKTYHDYT

-792 AHEPGMTNY
+792 AYEPGMAR
-801 YTYQR
+801 YTQ
-806 NDAGQWIMVANPNFQ
+806 N
-821 DYQITIK
+821 YQITID
-828 NASVKAEIPVNEA
+828 NSTVSADIPVNA
-841 TASDIAASKAD
+841 KRTA
-852 EATYS
+852 
-857 VTYTAENGT
+857 
-866 VTGSIESGAS
+866 
-876 VTAGTQL
+876 
-883 TLTATAD
+883 
-890 SGYSFDHWTV
+890 
-900 NGAEAG
+900 
-906 KDAQLTVTITDDTQ
+906 
-920 IVAVFT
+920 
-926 KNGSSSGGSSSGS
+926 
-939 SSSRTYS
+939 
-946 VTVEDSQNGTV
+946 
-957 TASPK
+957 
-962 RAEKGDTVSVTA
+962 
-974 SANSGYAVSGVT
+974 
-986 VKTAGGDTVK
+986 
-996 VTDNGNGKYTFT
+996 
-1008 MPAANVT
+1008 
-1015 VTAAFSKT
+1015 
-1023 QTTVSFA
+1023 SFA

-1035 SYCAGAVK
+1035 SYCADAVK

-1114 TTATT
+1114 TTAAT

-1152 VSGFSD
+1152 ISGFSD

>member
-40 LAAYGVENSA
+40 LAAYDVENSA

-68 GMDNSQLGSESDC
+68 GMDNSQLGSDSDC

-122 MKDGSAHEPLFVNGM
+122 MKDGSAHKPLFVNGM

-146 GAVKEGYSNEDSDII
+146 GAVKEGYSNKDSDII
-161 RYCVYVETNYDTDD
+161 RYCVYVETNYDTDG

-218 EDDLYNTGNFDIK
+218 EDDLYNTGNFNIK
-231 AMYNT
+231 AMYST
-236 PAARKPVGS
+236 PAARTPVGS

-262 WNPEEK
+262 WNPEGK

-286 AVVECGGLGTRG
+286 AVVECGGLGTKG
-298 SEGFETCGSDLE
+298 SEGYETCGTDLE

-316 VIEWLS
+316 VIEWLH
-322 GERAAYTDKTSNI
+322 GDRVAYTDKTSNI
-335 QIHADWSNGSVGMTG
+335 SIAADWSNKKVGMTG

-363 TGVEGLKTIVPV
+363 TGVAGLETIVPV

-385 NSQGISTRSSTAYT
+385 NSQGISTDSEPAYSDA
-399 NTLAA
+399 LAG
-404 YCAGRYLDSE
+404 YCAGRKLDADDWNKIKADYGNYL
-414 AAVAAAKRAGVED
+414 
-427 YVSNNDYA
+427 
-435 SISDKYSDYLGELS
+435 
-449 NQQTRLNGDYAS
+449 QTIYDIQRDLNGNYG
-461 EDAALDSDTWEIR
+461 ETGGHWNIR
-474 DYTLNADK
+474 DYTVDTTQTGPIGTTGPSQIN
-482 IQCPALI
+482 CSALI
-489 VHGIND
+489 VHGLND

-508 AFKEAGQNVKI
+508 AFTKAGENVKL
-519 LLHQDGHLTPTYP
+519 LLHQDAHLTPTYP
-532 AGNYVF
+532 AGNLVF

-570 TAQDSHDTNVWN
+570 TAQDSHDTDVWH
-582 TYDSWEAAKN
+582 TFDSW
-592 VVFSIDTDSE
+592 DTASSMIFKANADSE
-602 TTTTINSNYADLGVN
+602 TTTINSNYGAIGVT
-617 SSNWQSKFTSGTT
+617 SQNWQSKFTSGSTG
-630 RGSVMYAQTVTAP
+630 GSVMYAQTVEKDTTIKG
-643 MTVKGSI
+643 TV
-650 AVSFSALADNMPDAS
+650 AVNFSALTENTDDNG
-665 DTDLPIEERDALMVS
+665 TPIEDRDALMVS

-761 LDGKTYQNYT
+761 LDGKTYHAYT

-792 AHEPGMTNY
+792 AYEPGMAR
-801 YTYQR
+801 YTQ
-806 NDAGQWIMVANPNFQ
+806 N
-821 DYQITIK
+821 YQITID
-828 NASVKAEIPVNEA
+828 NSTVSADIPVNA
-841 TASDIAASKAD
+841 KR
-852 EATYS
+852 
-857 VTYTAENGT
+857 
-866 VTGSIESGAS
+866 
-876 VTAGTQL
+876 
-883 TLTATAD
+883 
-890 SGYSFDHWTV
+890 
-900 NGAEAG
+900 
-906 KDAQLTVTITDDTQ
+906 
-920 IVAVFT
+920 
-926 KNGSSSGGSSSGS
+926 SSGGSSSGS

-1152 VSGFSD
+1152 ISGFSD

>member
-68 GMDNSQLGSESDC
+68 GMDNSQLGSDSDC
-81 VALADSLGMLNKD
+81 VALADSLGMLDKD
-94 KHDADETFTAAF
+94 KHDADEVCTQEF
-106 LSELVNSDGY
+106 LTELVNSDGY

-122 MKDGSAHEPLFVNGM
+122 MKDGSAHKPLFVNGM

-161 RYCVYVETNYDTDD
+161 RYCVYVETNYDTDG

-182 KALVQVPRAAAEGD
+182 KALVQVPRAAAKGD

-286 AVVECGGLGTRG
+286 AVVECGGLGTKG
-298 SEGFETCGSDLE
+298 SEGFETCGTDLE

-316 VIEWLS
+316 VIEWLH
-322 GERAAYTDKTSNI
+322 GDRVAYTDKTSNI
-335 QIHADWSNGSVGMTG
+335 SIAADWSNKKVGMTG

-363 TGVEGLKTIVPV
+363 TGVKGLETIVPV

-385 NSQGISTRSSTAYT
+385 NSQGISTDSEPAYSDA
-399 NTLAA
+399 LAG
-404 YCAGRYLDSE
+404 YCAGRKLDADDWNKIKADYGNYL
-414 AAVAAAKRAGVED
+414 
-427 YVSNNDYA
+427 
-435 SISDKYSDYLGELS
+435 
-449 NQQTRLNGDYAS
+449 QTIYDIQRDLNGNYG
-461 EDAALDSDTWEIR
+461 ETGGHWNIR
-474 DYTLNADK
+474 DYTVDTTQTGPIGTTGPSQIN
-482 IQCPALI
+482 CSALI
-489 VHGIND
+489 VHGLND

-508 AFKEAGQNVKI
+508 AFTKAGENVKL
-519 LLHQDGHLTPTYP
+519 LLHQDAHLTPTYP
-532 AGNYVF
+532 AGNLVF

-555 YLYGVENGAENMAAV
+555 YLYGLENGAENMAAV
-570 TAQDSHDTNVWN
+570 TAQDSHDTDVWH
-582 TYDSWEAAKN
+582 TFDSW
-592 VVFSIDTDSE
+592 DTASSMIFKANADSE
-602 TTTTINSNYADLGVN
+602 TTTINSNYGAIGVT
-617 SSNWQSKFTSGTT
+617 SQNWQSKFTSGSTG
-630 RGSVMYAQTVTAP
+630 GSVMYAQTVEKDTTIKG
-643 MTVKGSI
+643 TV
-650 AVSFSALADNMPDAS
+650 AVNFSALTENTDDNG
-665 DTDLPIEERDALMVS
+665 TPIEDRDALMVS

-761 LDGKTYQNYT
+761 LDGKTYHAYT

-792 AHEPGMTNY
+792 AYEPGMAR
-801 YTYQR
+801 YTQ
-806 NDAGQWIMVANPNFQ
+806 N
-821 DYQITIK
+821 YQITID
-828 NASVKAEIPVNEA
+828 NSTVSADIPVNA
-841 TASDIAASKAD
+841 KR
-852 EATYS
+852 
-857 VTYTAENGT
+857 
-866 VTGSIESGAS
+866 
-876 VTAGTQL
+876 
-883 TLTATAD
+883 
-890 SGYSFDHWTV
+890 
-900 NGAEAG
+900 
-906 KDAQLTVTITDDTQ
+906 
-920 IVAVFT
+920 
-926 KNGSSSGGSSSGS
+926 SSGGSSSGS

-1114 TTATT
+1114 TTAAT

-1152 VSGFSD
+1152 ISGFSD

>member
-68 GMDNSQLGSESDC
+68 GMDNSQLGSDSDC

-94 KHDADETFTAAF
+94 KHDADEVCTQEF
-106 LSELVNSDGY
+106 LTELVNSDGY

-122 MKDGSAHEPLFVNGM
+122 MKDGSAHKPLFVNGM

-146 GAVKEGYSNEDSDII
+146 GAVEKGYSNEDSDII
-161 RYCVYVETNYDTDD
+161 RYCVYVETNYDTDG

-182 KALVQVPRAAAEGD
+182 KALVQVPRAAAKGD

-245 ATTEKAAA
+245 ATTKEAAA

-286 AVVECGGLGTRG
+286 AVVECGGLGTKG
-298 SEGFETCGSDLE
+298 SEGYETCGTDLE

-316 VIEWLS
+316 VIEWLH
-322 GERAAYTDKTSNI
+322 GDRVAYTDKTSNI
-335 QIHADWSNGSVGMTG
+335 SIAADWSNKKVGMTG

-363 TGVEGLKTIVPV
+363 TGVAGLETIVPV

-385 NSQGISTRSSTAYT
+385 NSQGISTDSEPAYSDA
-399 NTLAA
+399 LAG
-404 YCAGRYLDSE
+404 YCAGRKLDADDWNKIKADYGNYL
-414 AAVAAAKRAGVED
+414 
-427 YVSNNDYA
+427 
-435 SISDKYSDYLGELS
+435 
-449 NQQTRLNGDYAS
+449 QTIYDIQRDLNGNYG
-461 EDAALDSDTWEIR
+461 ETGGHWNIR
-474 DYTLNADK
+474 DYTVDTTQTGPIGTTGPSQIK
-482 IQCPALI
+482 CSALI
-489 VHGIND
+489 VHGLND

-508 AFKEAGQNVKI
+508 AFTKAGETVKL

-532 AGNYVF
+532 AGNLVF

-555 YLYGVENGAENMAAV
+555 YLYGVENGAEDMAAV
-570 TAQDSHDTNVWN
+570 TAQSSHDTNVWN
-582 TYDSWEAAKN
+582 TYDSW
-592 VVFSIDTDSE
+592 DTASSMIFKANADSE
-602 TTTTINSNYADLGVN
+602 TTTISSDYETFGVDAQ
-617 SSNWQSKFTSGTT
+617 NWQDKFTAGSTG
-630 RGSVMYAQTVTAP
+630 GSVMYTQTVEKDTTIKG
-643 MTVKGSI
+643 TV
-650 AVSFSALADNMPDAS
+650 AVNFSALAKNTDDNG
-665 DTDLPIEERDALMVS
+665 TPIEERDALMVS

-688 EGKTFPAF
+688 EGETFPAF

-712 AWMGGGLPNYDLT
+712 AWMGGGLPNYDL
-725 KLKASDVTYKIISRG
+725 KELNASDVTYKIISRG
-740 WMDLC
+740 WMNLC
-745 NPGAG
+745 NPDAG
-750 FDSHTADTRVA
+750 FDSRTADTRVA
-761 LDGKTYQNYT
+761 LDGKTYHDYT

-792 AHEPGMTNY
+792 AHEPGMTDHYIYGENW
-801 YTYQR
+801 
-806 NDAGQWIMVANPNFQ
+806 DLIVNPDSQN
-821 DYQITIK
+821 YQITID
-828 NASVKAEIPVNEA
+828 NSTVSADIPVNA
-841 TASDIAASKAD
+841 KR
-852 EATYS
+852 
-857 VTYTAENGT
+857 
-866 VTGSIESGAS
+866 
-876 VTAGTQL
+876 
-883 TLTATAD
+883 
-890 SGYSFDHWTV
+890 
-900 NGAEAG
+900 
-906 KDAQLTVTITDDTQ
+906 
-920 IVAVFT
+920 
-926 KNGSSSGGSSSGS
+926 SSSGGSSSGS

-996 VTDNGNGKYTFT
+996 VADNGNGKYTFT

-1035 SYCAGAVK
+1035 SYCADAVK

-1049 VTNGTTATTFSP
+1049 VTNGTTAAAFSP

-1152 VSGFSD
+1152 ISGFSD

>member
-26 IGEADSDAPVTYAD
+26 IGETDNDAPVTYAD
-40 LAAYGVENSA
+40 LAAYGVEDSA
-50 SNAAVNLGQA
+50 SNAIVNLGQA
-60 LRMLFQTA
+60 LRTLFNVA
-68 GMDNSQLGSESDC
+68 GMKDSQLGSDSDC
-81 VALADSLGMLNKD
+81 VALADSLGMLDKD
-94 KHDADETFTAAF
+94 DHDADEVCTRDV
-106 LSELVNSDGY
+106 LSNLVDSEGY
-116 QALKGA
+116 KALVDA
-122 MKDGSAHEPLFVNGM
+122 LEDGSAHAPLFVNGM

-146 GAVKEGYSNEDSDII
+146 GAVEEGYSNDTSDII
-161 RYCVYVETNYDTDD
+161 RYCVYVETNYDTDG

-196 YKAATIYE
+196 YEAATIYE
-204 ARPYITGCTELYGY
+204 ARPYITGCTTWGRAETSADGYDVDSLYSQ
-218 EDDLYNTGNFDIK
+218 
-231 AMYNT
+231 
-236 PAARKPVGS
+236 PAPRVRTNEIGTMAH
-245 ATTEKAAA
+245 AAN
-253 AANSADWYY
+253 ANSADWYY
-262 WNPEEK
+262 YNPYEN

-286 AVVECGGLGTRG
+286 AVVECGGLGTKG
-298 SEGFETCGSDLE
+298 SEGFETCGTDLE

-316 VIEWLS
+316 VIEWLT
-322 GERAAYTDKTSNI
+322 GDRVAYTDLNATNTIK
-335 QIHADWSNGSVGMTG
+335 ADWSNGSVGMTG

-363 TGVEGLKTIVPV
+363 TGVKGLKTIVPV

-385 NSQGISTRSSTAYT
+385 NSQGISTGTNPAYSQI
-399 NTLAA
+399 LAY
-404 YCAGRYLDSE
+404 YCAGRKLDE
-414 AAVAAAKRAGVED
+414 ADWNTISED
-427 YVSNNDYA
+427 YKA
-435 SISDKYSDYLGELS
+435 YLGQIS
-449 NQQTRLNGDYAS
+449 NDQLALNGNYG
-461 EDAALDSDTWEIR
+461 ETGGHWNIR
-474 DYTLNADK
+474 DYTVDTTQTGPIGITGPSQIN
-482 IQCPALI
+482 CSALI
-489 VHGIND
+489 VHGLND

-508 AFKEAGQNVKI
+508 AFTKAGENVKL
-519 LLHQDGHLTPTYP
+519 LLHQDAHLTPTYP
-532 AGNYVF
+532 AGNLVF

-555 YLYGVENGAENMAAV
+555 YLYGVENGAEDMAAV
-570 TAQDSHDTNVWN
+570 TAQSSHDTNVWN
-582 TYDSWEAAKN
+582 TYDSWDTASSMIFEANA
-592 VVFSIDTDSE
+592 DSE
-602 TTTTINSNYADLGVN
+602 TTTINSNYADLGVN
-617 SSNWQSKFTSGTT
+617 SSNWQSEFTAGSTA
-630 RGSVMYAQTVTAP
+630 GSVMYTQAVEKDTTIKGTV
-643 MTVKGSI
+643 
-650 AVSFSALADNMPDAS
+650 AVNFSALTENTDDNG
-665 DTDLPIEERDALMVS
+665 TPIEERDALMVS

-688 EGKTFPAF
+688 KGETFPAF
-696 NTSGSYVP
+696 NIAPRSSYVAKDP
-704 KTTLAEGG
+704 IASGG

-725 KLKASDVTYKIISRG
+725 KLKTSPVTYKIISRG

-750 FDSHTADTRVA
+750 FDSRTADTRVA
-761 LDGKTYQNYT
+761 LDGKTYQDYT

-792 AHEPGMTNY
+792 AYEPGMAR
-801 YTYQR
+801 YTQ
-806 NDAGQWIMVANPNFQ
+806 N
-821 DYQITIK
+821 YQITID
-828 NASVKAEIPVNEA
+828 NSTVSADIPVN
-841 TASDIAASKAD
+841 
-852 EATYS
+852 
-857 VTYTAENGT
+857 AERST
-866 VTGSIESGAS
+866 
-876 VTAGTQL
+876 
-883 TLTATAD
+883 
-890 SGYSFDHWTV
+890 
-900 NGAEAG
+900 
-906 KDAQLTVTITDDTQ
+906 
-920 IVAVFT
+920 
-926 KNGSSSGGSSSGS
+926 SGGSSSGS

-1023 QTTVSFA
+1023 QATVSFA

-1035 SYCAGAVK
+1035 SYCADAVK

-1049 VTNGTTATTFSP
+1049 VTNGTTAATFSP

-1134 LFRGAIANG
+1134 LFRSAIANG

>member
-40 LAAYGVENSA
+40 LAAYGGVENSA

-68 GMDNSQLGSESDC
+68 GMDNRQLGSDSDC
-81 VALADSLGMLNKD
+81 VALADSLGMLDKD
-94 KHDADETFTAAF
+94 EHDADETFTAAF
-106 LSELVNSDGY
+106 LSELVASEGYKALVDALDSD
-116 QALKGA
+116 KR
-122 MKDGSAHEPLFVNGM
+122 EPLFVNGM

-146 GAVKEGYSNEDSDII
+146 GAVEKGYSNEDSDII
-161 RYCVYVETNYDTDD
+161 RYCVYVETNYDTDG

-182 KALVQVPRAAAEGD
+182 KALVQVPRAAAKGD
-196 YKAATIYE
+196 YQAATIYE
-204 ARPYITGCTELYGY
+204 ARPYITGCTDLYGY
-218 EDDLYNTGNFDIK
+218 EDDLYNTGNFNIK

-236 PAARKPVGS
+236 PPARTPADS
-245 ATTEKAAA
+245 ATTEEAAA

-286 AVVECGGLGTRG
+286 AVVECGGLGTKG
-298 SEGFETCGSDLE
+298 SEGYETCGTDLE

-316 VIEWLS
+316 VIEWLH
-322 GERAAYTDKTSNI
+322 GDRVAYTDKTSNI
-335 QIHADWSNGSVGMTG
+335 AIKADWSNGKVGMTG

-363 TGVEGLKTIVPV
+363 TGVKGLETIVPV

-385 NSQGISTRSSTAYT
+385 NSQGISTDSEPAYSDA
-399 NTLAA
+399 LAG
-404 YCAGRYLDSE
+404 YCAGRKLDADDWKKIKADYGNYL
-414 AAVAAAKRAGVED
+414 
-427 YVSNNDYA
+427 
-435 SISDKYSDYLGELS
+435 
-449 NQQTRLNGDYAS
+449 QTIYDIQRDLNGNYG
-461 EDAALDSDTWEIR
+461 ETGGHWNIR
-474 DYTLNADK
+474 DYTVDTTQTGPIGTTGPSQIN
-482 IQCPALI
+482 CSALI
-489 VHGIND
+489 VHGLND

-508 AFKEAGQNVKI
+508 AFTTANKNVKI

-532 AGNYVF
+532 AGNLVF
-538 DIGDSSY
+538 DIGEDSY

-555 YLYGVENGAENMAAV
+555 YLYGVENGAEDMAAV
-570 TAQDSHDTNVWN
+570 TAQSSHDTNVWN
-582 TYDSWEAAKN
+582 TYDSW
-592 VVFSIDTDSE
+592 DTASSMIFKANADSE
-602 TTTTINSNYADLGVN
+602 TTTISSDYETFGVDAQ
-617 SSNWQSKFTSGTT
+617 NWQDKFTAGSTG
-630 RGSVMYAQTVTAP
+630 GSVMYTQTVEKDTTIKG
-643 MTVKGSI
+643 TV
-650 AVSFSALADNMPDAS
+650 AVNFSALTENTDDNGI
-665 DTDLPIEERDALMVS
+665 PIEDRDALMVS

-688 EGKTFPAF
+688 EGETFPAF

-712 AWMGGGLPNYDLT
+712 AWMGGGLSNYDL
-725 KLKASDVTYKIISRG
+725 KELNASDVTYKIISRG
-740 WMDLC
+740 WMNLC
-745 NPGAG
+745 NPDAG
-750 FDSHTADTRVA
+750 FDSRTADTRVA
-761 LDGKTYQNYT
+761 LDGKTYHDYT

-792 AHEPGMTNY
+792 AHEPGMTDHYIYGENW
-801 YTYQR
+801 
-806 NDAGQWIMVANPNFQ
+806 DLIVNPDSQN
-821 DYQITIK
+821 YQITID
-828 NASVKAEIPVNEA
+828 NSTVSADIPVNA
-841 TASDIAASKAD
+841 KR
-852 EATYS
+852 
-857 VTYTAENGT
+857 
-866 VTGSIESGAS
+866 
-876 VTAGTQL
+876 
-883 TLTATAD
+883 
-890 SGYSFDHWTV
+890 
-900 NGAEAG
+900 
-906 KDAQLTVTITDDTQ
+906 
-920 IVAVFT
+920 
-926 KNGSSSGGSSSGS
+926 SSSGGSSSGS

-974 SANSGYAVSGVT
+974 SANSGYDVSSVT
-986 VKTAGGDTVK
+986 VKTATGDTVK
-996 VTDNGNGKYTFT
+996 VTDKGNGKYTFT

-1035 SYCAGAVK
+1035 SYCADAVK

-1049 VTNGTTATTFSP
+1049 VTNGTTAAAFSP

-1114 TTATT
+1114 TTAAT

-1152 VSGFSD
+1152 ISGFSD

-1164 YAVSAMN
+1164 YAASAMN

>member
-68 GMDNSQLGSESDC
+68 GMDNSQLGSDSDC
-81 VALADSLGMLNKD
+81 VALADSLGMLDKD
-94 KHDADETFTAAF
+94 EYDAGKTFTAAF
-106 LSELVNSDGY
+106 LNELVNSEGY
-116 QALKGA
+116 QKLVAALSSEKR
-122 MKDGSAHEPLFVNGM
+122 EPLFVNGM

-146 GAVKEGYSNEDSDII
+146 GAVETGYHNDKSDII
-161 RYCVYVETNYDTDD
+161 RYCVYVETNYDTDG

-204 ARPYITGCTELYGY
+204 ARPYITGCTDLYGY
-218 EDDLYNTGNFDIK
+218 ENGLYNTGDFDID

-236 PAARKPVGS
+236 PTRRTPARS
-245 ATTEKAAA
+245 ATTEEAAA
-253 AANSADWYY
+253 DVDSSDWYY
-262 WNPEEK
+262 LNPYESDMEK
-268 MMDYEDLDWY
+268 EKYFYDYEDLDWY

-286 AVVECGGLGTRG
+286 AVVECGGLGTKG
-298 SEGFETCGSDLE
+298 SEGYETCGTDLE

-316 VIEWLS
+316 VIEWLH
-322 GERAAYTDKTSNI
+322 GDRVAYTDKTSNI
-335 QIHADWSNGSVGMTG
+335 AIEADWSNGKVGMTG

-363 TGVEGLKTIVPV
+363 TGVAGLETIVPV

-385 NSQGISTRSSTAYT
+385 NSQGISTDSEPAYSDA
-399 NTLAA
+399 LAG
-404 YCAGRYLDSE
+404 YCAGRKLDADDWNKIKADYGNYL
-414 AAVAAAKRAGVED
+414 
-427 YVSNNDYA
+427 
-435 SISDKYSDYLGELS
+435 
-449 NQQTRLNGDYAS
+449 QTIYDIQRDLNGNYG
-461 EDAALDSDTWEIR
+461 ETGGHWNIR
-474 DYTLNADK
+474 DYTVDTTQTGPIGTTGPSRIN
-482 IQCPALI
+482 CSALI
-489 VHGIND
+489 VHGLND

-508 AFKEAGQNVKI
+508 AFTKAGENVKL
-519 LLHQDGHLTPTYP
+519 LLHQDAHLTPTYP
-532 AGNYVF
+532 AGNLVF

-570 TAQDSHDTNVWN
+570 TAQSSHDTNVWN
-582 TYDSWEAAKN
+582 TYDSW
-592 VVFSIDTDSE
+592 DTASSMIFKANADSE
-602 TTTTINSNYADLGVN
+602 TTTINSDYNAIGVN
-617 SSNWQSKFTSGTT
+617 RQNWQSKFTSGSTQ
-630 RGSVMYAQTVTAP
+630 GSVMYTQPVEKDTTIKGTV
-643 MTVKGSI
+643 
-650 AVSFSALADNMPDAS
+650 AVNFSALTENTDDNG
-665 DTDLPIEERDALMVS
+665 TPIGERDALMVS

-688 EGKTFPAF
+688 AGKTFPAF
-696 NTSGSYVP
+696 NIAPRSSYVA
-704 KTTLAEGG
+704 KDTIAAGG

-725 KLKASDVTYKIISRG
+725 KLNTTDVTYKIISRG

-750 FDSHTADTRVA
+750 LDSHTADTRVA
-761 LDGKTYQNYT
+761 LDGKTYQDYT

-792 AHEPGMTNY
+792 AYEPGMAS
-801 YTYQR
+801 YTQ
-806 NDAGQWIMVANPNFQ
+806 N
-821 DYQITIK
+821 YQITLD
-828 NASVKAEIPVNEA
+828 NSTVSADIPVN
-841 TASDIAASKAD
+841 
-852 EATYS
+852 
-857 VTYTAENGT
+857 
-866 VTGSIESGAS
+866 
-876 VTAGTQL
+876 
-883 TLTATAD
+883 
-890 SGYSFDHWTV
+890 
-900 NGAEAG
+900 
-906 KDAQLTVTITDDTQ
+906 
-920 IVAVFT
+920 AVRST
-926 KNGSSSGGSSSGS
+926 SGGSSSGS

-996 VTDNGNGKYTFT
+996 ATDNGNGKYTFT

-1035 SYCAGAVK
+1035 SYCADAVK

-1049 VTNGTTATTFSP
+1049 VTNGTTAATFSP

-1184 ALMPNNTCTRGQ
+1184 ALMPNSTCTRGQ

>member
-68 GMDNSQLGSESDC
+68 GMDNSQLGSDSDC
-81 VALADSLGMLNKD
+81 VALADSLGMLDKD
-94 KHDADETFTAAF
+94 KHDADEVCTQEF
-106 LSELVNSDGY
+106 LTELVNSDGY

-122 MKDGSAHEPLFVNGM
+122 MKDGSAHKPLFVNGM

-161 RYCVYVETNYDTDD
+161 RYCVYVETNYDTDG

-182 KALVQVPRAAAEGD
+182 KALVQVPRAAAKGD

-286 AVVECGGLGTRG
+286 AVVECGGLGTKG
-298 SEGFETCGSDLE
+298 SEGFETCGTDLE

-316 VIEWLS
+316 VIEWLH
-322 GERAAYTDKTSNI
+322 GDRVAYTDKTSNI
-335 QIHADWSNGSVGMTG
+335 SIAADWSNKKVGMTG

-363 TGVEGLKTIVPV
+363 TGVKGLETIVPV

-385 NSQGISTRSSTAYT
+385 NSQGISTDSEPAYSDA
-399 NTLAA
+399 LAG
-404 YCAGRYLDSE
+404 YCAGRKLDADDWNKIKADYGNYL
-414 AAVAAAKRAGVED
+414 
-427 YVSNNDYA
+427 
-435 SISDKYSDYLGELS
+435 
-449 NQQTRLNGDYAS
+449 QTIYDIQRDLNGNYG
-461 EDAALDSDTWEIR
+461 ETGGHWNIR
-474 DYTLNADK
+474 DYTVDTTQTGPIGTTGPSQIN
-482 IQCPALI
+482 CSALI
-489 VHGIND
+489 VHGLND

-508 AFKEAGQNVKI
+508 AFTKAGENVKL
-519 LLHQDGHLTPTYP
+519 LLHQDAHLTPTYP
-532 AGNYVF
+532 AGNLVF

-555 YLYGVENGAENMAAV
+555 YLYGLENGAENMAAV
-570 TAQDSHDTNVWN
+570 TAQDSHDTDVWH
-582 TYDSWEAAKN
+582 TFDSW
-592 VVFSIDTDSE
+592 DTASSMIFKANADSE
-602 TTTTINSNYADLGVN
+602 TTTINSNYGAIGVT
-617 SSNWQSKFTSGTT
+617 SQNWQSKFTSGSTG
-630 RGSVMYAQTVTAP
+630 GSVMYAQTVEKDTTIKG
-643 MTVKGSI
+643 TV
-650 AVSFSALADNMPDAS
+650 AVNFSALTENTDDNG
-665 DTDLPIEERDALMVS
+665 TPIEDCDALMVS

-761 LDGKTYQNYT
+761 LDGKTYHAYT

-792 AHEPGMTNY
+792 AYEPGMAR
-801 YTYQR
+801 YTQ
-806 NDAGQWIMVANPNFQ
+806 N
-821 DYQITIK
+821 YQITID
-828 NASVKAEIPVNEA
+828 NSTVSADIPVNA
-841 TASDIAASKAD
+841 KR
-852 EATYS
+852 
-857 VTYTAENGT
+857 
-866 VTGSIESGAS
+866 
-876 VTAGTQL
+876 
-883 TLTATAD
+883 
-890 SGYSFDHWTV
+890 
-900 NGAEAG
+900 
-906 KDAQLTVTITDDTQ
+906 
-920 IVAVFT
+920 
-926 KNGSSSGGSSSGS
+926 SSGGSSSGS

-1030 DVSSD
+1030 DVASD
-1035 SYCAGAVK
+1035 SYCADAVK

-1049 VTNGTTATTFSP
+1049 VTNGTTAATFSP

-1114 TTATT
+1114 TTAAT

-1152 VSGFSD
+1152 ISGFSD

>member
-68 GMDNSQLGSESDC
+68 GMDNSQLGSDSDC
-81 VALADSLGMLNKD
+81 VALADSLGMLDKD
-94 KHDADETFTAAF
+94 KHDADEVCTQEF
-106 LSELVNSDGY
+106 LTELVNSDGY

-122 MKDGSAHEPLFVNGM
+122 MKDGSAHKPLFVNGM

-161 RYCVYVETNYDTDD
+161 RYCVYVETNYDTDG

-182 KALVQVPRAAAEGD
+182 KALVQVPRAAAKGD

-286 AVVECGGLGTRG
+286 AVVECGGLGTKG
-298 SEGFETCGSDLE
+298 SEGFETCGTDLE

-316 VIEWLS
+316 VIEWLH
-322 GERAAYTDKTSNI
+322 GDRVAYTDKTSNI
-335 QIHADWSNGSVGMTG
+335 SIAADWSNKKVGMTG

-363 TGVEGLKTIVPV
+363 TGVKGLETIVPV

-385 NSQGISTRSSTAYT
+385 NSQGISTDSEPAYSDA
-399 NTLAA
+399 LAG
-404 YCAGRYLDSE
+404 YCAGRKLDADDWNKIKADYGNYL
-414 AAVAAAKRAGVED
+414 
-427 YVSNNDYA
+427 
-435 SISDKYSDYLGELS
+435 
-449 NQQTRLNGDYAS
+449 QTIYDIQRDLNGNYG
-461 EDAALDSDTWEIR
+461 ETGGHWNIR
-474 DYTLNADK
+474 DYTVDTTQTGPIGATGPSQIK
-482 IQCPALI
+482 CSALI
-489 VHGIND
+489 VHGLND

-508 AFKEAGQNVKI
+508 AFTKAGENVKL
-519 LLHQDGHLTPTYP
+519 LLHQDAHLTPTYP
-532 AGNYVF
+532 AGNLVF

-555 YLYGVENGAENMAAV
+555 YLYGVKNGAENMAAV
-570 TAQDSHDTNVWN
+570 TAQSSHDTDVWN
-582 TYDSWEAAKN
+582 TYDSW
-592 VVFSIDTDSE
+592 DTASSMIFKANADSK
-602 TTTTINSNYADLGVN
+602 TTTINSNYGAIGVT
-617 SSNWQSKFTSGTT
+617 SQNWQSKFTSGSTG
-630 RGSVMYAQTVTAP
+630 GSVMYTQTVEKDTTIKG
-643 MTVKGSI
+643 TV
-650 AVSFSALADNMPDAS
+650 AVNFSALTEN
-665 DTDLPIEERDALMVS
+665 TDENGTPIGERDALMVS

-761 LDGKTYQNYT
+761 LDGKTYHDYT

-792 AHEPGMTNY
+792 AYEPGMAR
-801 YTYQR
+801 YTQ
-806 NDAGQWIMVANPNFQ
+806 N
-821 DYQITIK
+821 YQITID
-828 NASVKAEIPVNEA
+828 NSTVSADIPVNA
-841 TASDIAASKAD
+841 KRTA
-852 EATYS
+852 
-857 VTYTAENGT
+857 
-866 VTGSIESGAS
+866 
-876 VTAGTQL
+876 
-883 TLTATAD
+883 
-890 SGYSFDHWTV
+890 
-900 NGAEAG
+900 
-906 KDAQLTVTITDDTQ
+906 
-920 IVAVFT
+920 
-926 KNGSSSGGSSSGS
+926 
-939 SSSRTYS
+939 
-946 VTVEDSQNGTV
+946 
-957 TASPK
+957 
-962 RAEKGDTVSVTA
+962 
-974 SANSGYAVSGVT
+974 
-986 VKTAGGDTVK
+986 
-996 VTDNGNGKYTFT
+996 
-1008 MPAANVT
+1008 
-1015 VTAAFSKT
+1015 
-1023 QTTVSFA
+1023 SFA

-1035 SYCAGAVK
+1035 SYCADAVK

-1049 VTNGTTATTFSP
+1049 VTNGTTAATFSP

-1114 TTATT
+1114 TTAAT

-1152 VSGFSD
+1152 ISGFSD

>member
-94 KHDADETFTAAF
+94 KHDADEVCTQEF
-106 LSELVNSDGY
+106 LTELVNSDGY

-122 MKDGSAHEPLFVNGM
+122 MKDGSAHKPLFVNGM

-146 GAVKEGYSNEDSDII
+146 GAVKEGYSNKDSDII
-161 RYCVYVETNYDTDD
+161 RYCVYVETNYDTDG

-182 KALVQVPRAAAEGD
+182 KALVQVPRAAAKGD

-231 AMYNT
+231 AMYST

-245 ATTEKAAA
+245 ATTEKVAA

-286 AVVECGGLGTRG
+286 AVVECGGLGTKG
-298 SEGFETCGSDLE
+298 SEGFETCGTDLE

-316 VIEWLS
+316 VIEWLH
-322 GERAAYTDKTSNI
+322 GDRVAYTDKTSNI
-335 QIHADWSNGSVGMTG
+335 SIAADWSNKKVGMTG

-363 TGVEGLKTIVPV
+363 TGVKGLETIVPV

-385 NSQGISTRSSTAYT
+385 NSQGISTDSEPAYSDA
-399 NTLAA
+399 LAG
-404 YCAGRYLDSE
+404 YCAGRKLDADDWNKIKADYGNYL
-414 AAVAAAKRAGVED
+414 
-427 YVSNNDYA
+427 
-435 SISDKYSDYLGELS
+435 
-449 NQQTRLNGDYAS
+449 QTIYDIQRDLNGNYG
-461 EDAALDSDTWEIR
+461 ETGGHWNIR
-474 DYTLNADK
+474 DYTVDTTQTGPIGATGPSQIK
-482 IQCPALI
+482 CSALI
-489 VHGIND
+489 VHGLND

-508 AFKEAGQNVKI
+508 AFTKAGENVKL
-519 LLHQDGHLTPTYP
+519 LLHQDAHLTPTYP
-532 AGNYVF
+532 AGNLVF

-555 YLYGVENGAENMAAV
+555 YLYGVKNGAENMAAV
-570 TAQDSHDTNVWN
+570 TAQSSHDTDVWN
-582 TYDSWEAAKN
+582 TYDSW
-592 VVFSIDTDSE
+592 DTASSMIFKANADSK
-602 TTTTINSNYADLGVN
+602 TTTINSNYGAIGVT
-617 SSNWQSKFTSGTT
+617 SQNWQSKFTSGSTG
-630 RGSVMYAQTVTAP
+630 GSVMYTQTVEKDTTIKG
-643 MTVKGSI
+643 TV
-650 AVSFSALADNMPDAS
+650 AVNFSALTEN
-665 DTDLPIEERDALMVS
+665 TDENGTPIGERDALMVS

-761 LDGKTYQNYT
+761 LDGKTYHDYT

-792 AHEPGMTNY
+792 AYEPGMAKYSQN
-801 YTYQR
+801 
-806 NDAGQWIMVANPNFQ
+806 
-821 DYQITIK
+821 YQITID
-828 NASVKAEIPVNEA
+828 NSTVSADIPVNA
-841 TASDIAASKAD
+841 
-852 EATYS
+852 
-857 VTYTAENGT
+857 
-866 VTGSIESGAS
+866 
-876 VTAGTQL
+876 
-883 TLTATAD
+883 
-890 SGYSFDHWTV
+890 
-900 NGAEAG
+900 
-906 KDAQLTVTITDDTQ
+906 
-920 IVAVFT
+920 
-926 KNGSSSGGSSSGS
+926 
-939 SSSRTYS
+939 
-946 VTVEDSQNGTV
+946 
-957 TASPK
+957 K
-962 RAEKGDTVSVTA
+962 R
-974 SANSGYAVSGVT
+974 
-986 VKTAGGDTVK
+986 
-996 VTDNGNGKYTFT
+996 
-1008 MPAANVT
+1008 
-1015 VTAAFSKT
+1015 
-1023 QTTVSFA
+1023 TVSFT

-1035 SYCAGAVK
+1035 SYCADAVK

-1049 VTNGTTATTFSP
+1049 VTNGTTAATFSP

-1152 VSGFSD
+1152 ISGFSD

>member
-50 SNAAVNLGQA
+50 SNAAVTLGKI
-60 LRMLFQTA
+60 LHVLFLA
-68 GMDNSQLGSESDC
+68 ANMKDSQLGSESDC

-94 KHDADETFTAAF
+94 KHDADEVCTQEF
-106 LSELVNSDGY
+106 LTELVNSDGY

-122 MKDGSAHEPLFVNGM
+122 MKDGSAHKPLFVNGM

-146 GAVKEGYSNEDSDII
+146 GAVKEGYSNKDSDII
-161 RYCVYVETNYDTDD
+161 RYCVYVETNYDTDG

-182 KALVQVPRAAAEGD
+182 KALVQVPRAAAKGD

-231 AMYNT
+231 AMYST
-236 PAARKPVGS
+236 PAARTPVGS

-262 WNPEEK
+262 WNPEEEI
-268 MMDYEDLDWY
+268 MDYEDLDWY
-278 DYYLVRGY
+278 DYYLVRGF
-286 AVVECGGLGTRG
+286 AVVECAGLGTKG
-298 SEGFETCGSDLE
+298 SEGYETCGTDLE

-316 VIEWLS
+316 VIEWLH
-322 GERAAYTDKTSNI
+322 GDRVAYTDKTSNI
-335 QIHADWSNGSVGMTG
+335 SIAADWSNKKVGMTG

-363 TGVEGLKTIVPV
+363 TGVKGLETIVPV

-385 NSQGISTRSSTAYT
+385 NSQGISTDSEPAYSDA
-399 NTLAA
+399 LAG
-404 YCAGRYLDSE
+404 YCAGRKLDADDWNKIKADYGNYL
-414 AAVAAAKRAGVED
+414 
-427 YVSNNDYA
+427 
-435 SISDKYSDYLGELS
+435 
-449 NQQTRLNGDYAS
+449 QTIYDIQRDLNGNYG
-461 EDAALDSDTWEIR
+461 ETGGHWNIR
-474 DYTLNADK
+474 DYTVDTTQTGPIGITGPSQIN
-482 IQCPALI
+482 CSALI
-489 VHGIND
+489 VHGLND

-508 AFKEAGQNVKI
+508 AFTKAGENVKL
-519 LLHQDGHLTPTYP
+519 LLHQDAHLTPTYP
-532 AGNYVF
+532 AGNLVF

-555 YLYGVENGAENMAAV
+555 YLYGVENGAEDMAAV
-570 TAQDSHDTNVWN
+570 TAQSSHDTNVWN
-582 TYDSWEAAKN
+582 TYDSWDTASSMIFEANA
-592 VVFSIDTDSE
+592 DSE
-602 TTTTINSNYADLGVN
+602 TTTINSNYADLGVN
-617 SSNWQSKFTSGTT
+617 SSNWQSEFTAGSTA
-630 RGSVMYAQTVTAP
+630 GSVMYTQAVEKDTTIKGTV
-643 MTVKGSI
+643 
-650 AVSFSALADNMPDAS
+650 AVNFSALTENTDDNG
-665 DTDLPIEERDALMVS
+665 TPIEERDALMVS

-688 EGKTFPAF
+688 KGETFPAF
-696 NTSGSYVP
+696 NIAPRSSYVAKDP
-704 KTTLAEGG
+704 IASGG

-725 KLKASDVTYKIISRG
+725 KLKTSPVTYKIISRG
-740 WMDLC
+740 WIELS

-750 FDSHTADTRVA
+750 FDFRTADIRVA
-761 LDGKTYQNYT
+761 LDGKTYQDYT

-792 AHEPGMTNY
+792 AYEPGMAR
-801 YTYQR
+801 YTQ
-806 NDAGQWIMVANPNFQ
+806 N
-821 DYQITIK
+821 YQITID
-828 NASVKAEIPVNEA
+828 NSTVSADIPVN
-841 TASDIAASKAD
+841 
-852 EATYS
+852 
-857 VTYTAENGT
+857 AERST
-866 VTGSIESGAS
+866 
-876 VTAGTQL
+876 
-883 TLTATAD
+883 
-890 SGYSFDHWTV
+890 
-900 NGAEAG
+900 
-906 KDAQLTVTITDDTQ
+906 
-920 IVAVFT
+920 
-926 KNGSSSGGSSSGS
+926 SGGSSSGS

-1023 QTTVSFA
+1023 QATVSFA

-1035 SYCAGAVK
+1035 SYCADAVK

-1049 VTNGTTATTFSP
+1049 VTNGTTAATFSP

-1134 LFRGAIANG
+1134 LFRSAIANG

>member
-68 GMDNSQLGSESDC
+68 GMDNSQLGSDSDC
-81 VALADSLGMLNKD
+81 VALADSLGMLDKD
-94 KHDADETFTAAF
+94 KHDADEVCTQEF
-106 LSELVNSDGY
+106 LTELVNSDGY

-122 MKDGSAHEPLFVNGM
+122 MKDGSAHKPLFVNGM

-161 RYCVYVETNYDTDD
+161 RYCVYVETNYDTDG

-182 KALVQVPRAAAEGD
+182 KALVQVPRAAAKGD

-286 AVVECGGLGTRG
+286 AVVECGGLGTKG
-298 SEGFETCGSDLE
+298 SEGFETCGTDLE

-316 VIEWLS
+316 VIEWLH
-322 GERAAYTDKTSNI
+322 GDRVAYTDKTSNI
-335 QIHADWSNGSVGMTG
+335 AIKADWSNGKVGMTG

-363 TGVEGLKTIVPV
+363 TGVKGLETIVPV

-385 NSQGISTRSSTAYT
+385 NSQGISTDSEPAYSDA
-399 NTLAA
+399 LAG
-404 YCAGRYLDSE
+404 YCAGRKLDADDWNKIKADYGNYL
-414 AAVAAAKRAGVED
+414 
-427 YVSNNDYA
+427 
-435 SISDKYSDYLGELS
+435 
-449 NQQTRLNGDYAS
+449 QTIYDIQRDLNGNYG
-461 EDAALDSDTWEIR
+461 ETGGHWNIR
-474 DYTLNADK
+474 DYTVDTTQTGPIGTTGPSQIN
-482 IQCPALI
+482 CSALI
-489 VHGIND
+489 VHGLND

-508 AFKEAGQNVKI
+508 AFTKAGENVKL
-519 LLHQDGHLTPTYP
+519 LLHQDAHLTPTYP
-532 AGNYVF
+532 AGNLVF

-555 YLYGVENGAENMAAV
+555 YLYGLENGAENMAAV
-570 TAQDSHDTNVWN
+570 TAQDSHDTDVWH
-582 TYDSWEAAKN
+582 TFDSW
-592 VVFSIDTDSE
+592 DTASSMIFKANADSE
-602 TTTTINSNYADLGVN
+602 TTTINSNYGAIGVT
-617 SSNWQSKFTSGTT
+617 SQNWQSKFTSGSTG
-630 RGSVMYAQTVTAP
+630 GSVMYAQTVEKDTTIKG
-643 MTVKGSI
+643 TV
-650 AVSFSALADNMPDAS
+650 AVNFSALTENTDDNG
-665 DTDLPIEERDALMVS
+665 TPIEDRDALMVS

-761 LDGKTYQNYT
+761 LDGKTYHAYT

-792 AHEPGMTNY
+792 AYEPGMAR
-801 YTYQR
+801 YTQ
-806 NDAGQWIMVANPNFQ
+806 N
-821 DYQITIK
+821 YQITID
-828 NASVKAEIPVNEA
+828 NSTVSADIPVNA
-841 TASDIAASKAD
+841 KR
-852 EATYS
+852 
-857 VTYTAENGT
+857 
-866 VTGSIESGAS
+866 
-876 VTAGTQL
+876 
-883 TLTATAD
+883 
-890 SGYSFDHWTV
+890 
-900 NGAEAG
+900 
-906 KDAQLTVTITDDTQ
+906 
-920 IVAVFT
+920 
-926 KNGSSSGGSSSGS
+926 SSGGSSSGS

-962 RAEKGDTVSVTA
+962 RAEKGHTVSVTA

-986 VKTAGGDTVK
+986 VKTTGGDTVK

-1035 SYCAGAVK
+1035 SYCADAVK

-1152 VSGFSD
+1152 ISGFSD

>member
-26 IGEADSDAPVTYAD
+26 IGETDNDAPVTYAD
-40 LAAYGVENSA
+40 LAAYGVEDSA
-50 SNAAVNLGQA
+50 SNAIVNLGQA
-60 LRMLFQTA
+60 LRTLFNVA
-68 GMDNSQLGSESDC
+68 GMKDSQLGSDSDC
-81 VALADSLGMLNKD
+81 VALADSLGMLDKD
-94 KHDADETFTAAF
+94 DHDADEVCTRDV
-106 LSELVNSDGY
+106 LSNLVDSEGY
-116 QALKGA
+116 KALVDA
-122 MKDGSAHEPLFVNGM
+122 LEDGSAHAPLFVNGM

-146 GAVKEGYSNEDSDII
+146 GAVEEGYSNDTSDII
-161 RYCVYVETNYDTDD
+161 RYCVYVETNYDTDG

-196 YKAATIYE
+196 YEAATIYE
-204 ARPYITGCTELYGY
+204 ARPYITGCTTWGRAETSADGYDVDSLYSQ
-218 EDDLYNTGNFDIK
+218 
-231 AMYNT
+231 
-236 PAARKPVGS
+236 PAPRVRTNEIGTMAH
-245 ATTEKAAA
+245 AAN
-253 AANSADWYY
+253 ANSADWYY
-262 WNPEEK
+262 YNPYEN

-286 AVVECGGLGTRG
+286 AVVECGGLGTKG
-298 SEGFETCGSDLE
+298 SEGFETCGTDLE

-316 VIEWLS
+316 VIEWLT
-322 GERAAYTDKTSNI
+322 GDRVAYTDLNATNTIK
-335 QIHADWSNGSVGMTG
+335 ADWSNGSVGMTG

-363 TGVEGLKTIVPV
+363 TGVKGLKTIVPV

-385 NSQGISTRSSTAYT
+385 NSQGISTGTNPAYSQI
-399 NTLAA
+399 LAY
-404 YCAGRYLDSE
+404 YCAGRKLDE
-414 AAVAAAKRAGVED
+414 ADWNTISED
-427 YVSNNDYA
+427 YKA
-435 SISDKYSDYLGELS
+435 YLGQIS
-449 NQQTRLNGDYAS
+449 NDQLALNGNYG
-461 EDAALDSDTWEIR
+461 ETGGHWNIR
-474 DYTLNADK
+474 DYTVDTTQTGPIGITGPSQIN
-482 IQCPALI
+482 CSALI
-489 VHGIND
+489 VHGLND

-508 AFKEAGQNVKI
+508 AFTKAGENVKL
-519 LLHQDGHLTPTYP
+519 LLHQDAHLTPTYP
-532 AGNYVF
+532 AGNLVF

-555 YLYGVENGAENMAAV
+555 YLYGVENGAEDMAAV
-570 TAQDSHDTNVWN
+570 TAQSSHDTNVWN
-582 TYDSWEAAKN
+582 TYDSWDTASSMIFEANA
-592 VVFSIDTDSE
+592 DSE
-602 TTTTINSNYADLGVN
+602 TTTINSNYADLGVN
-617 SSNWQSKFTSGTT
+617 SSNWQSEFTAGSTA
-630 RGSVMYAQTVTAP
+630 GSVMYTQAVEKDTTIKGTV
-643 MTVKGSI
+643 
-650 AVSFSALADNMPDAS
+650 AVNFSALTENTDDNG
-665 DTDLPIEERDALMVS
+665 TPIEERDALMVS

-688 EGKTFPAF
+688 KGETFPAF
-696 NTSGSYVP
+696 NIAPRSSYVAKDP
-704 KTTLAEGG
+704 IASGG

-725 KLKASDVTYKIISRG
+725 KLKTSPVTYKIISRG

-750 FDSHTADTRVA
+750 FDSRTADTRVA
-761 LDGKTYQNYT
+761 LDGKTYQDYT

-792 AHEPGMTNY
+792 AYEPGMAR
-801 YTYQR
+801 YTQ
-806 NDAGQWIMVANPNFQ
+806 N
-821 DYQITIK
+821 YQITID
-828 NASVKAEIPVNEA
+828 NSTVSADIPVN
-841 TASDIAASKAD
+841 
-852 EATYS
+852 
-857 VTYTAENGT
+857 AERST
-866 VTGSIESGAS
+866 
-876 VTAGTQL
+876 
-883 TLTATAD
+883 
-890 SGYSFDHWTV
+890 
-900 NGAEAG
+900 
-906 KDAQLTVTITDDTQ
+906 
-920 IVAVFT
+920 
-926 KNGSSSGGSSSGS
+926 SGGSSSGS

-962 RAEKGDTVSVTA
+962 RAEKGDAVTVTA

-1035 SYCAGAVK
+1035 SYCADAVK

-1076 AAGSPAPKTTVNP
+1076 AAGSPTPKTTVNP

-1119 FSPDAPCTRAQAVTF
+1119 FGPDAPCTRAQAVTF
-1134 LFRGAIANG
+1134 LFRSAIANG

>member
-68 GMDNSQLGSESDC
+68 GMDNSQLGSDSDC
-81 VALADSLGMLNKD
+81 VALADSLGMLDKD
-94 KHDADETFTAAF
+94 KHDADEVCTQEF
-106 LSELVNSDGY
+106 LTELVNSDGY

-122 MKDGSAHEPLFVNGM
+122 MKDGSAHKPLFVNGM

-161 RYCVYVETNYDTDD
+161 RYCVYVETNYDTDG

-182 KALVQVPRAAAEGD
+182 KALVQVPRAAAKGD

-218 EDDLYNTGNFDIK
+218 EDDLYNTGNFNIK
-231 AMYNT
+231 AMYST
-236 PAARKPVGS
+236 PAARTPVGS

-262 WNPEEK
+262 WNPEGK

-286 AVVECGGLGTRG
+286 AVVECGGLGTKG
-298 SEGFETCGSDLE
+298 SEGYETCGTDLE

-316 VIEWLS
+316 VIEWLH
-322 GERAAYTDKTSNI
+322 GDRVAYTDKTSNI
-335 QIHADWSNGSVGMTG
+335 SIAADWSNKKVGMTG

-363 TGVEGLKTIVPV
+363 TGVAGLETIVPV

-385 NSQGISTRSSTAYT
+385 NSQGISTDSEPAYSDA
-399 NTLAA
+399 LAG
-404 YCAGRYLDSE
+404 YCAGRKLDADDWNKIKADYGNYL
-414 AAVAAAKRAGVED
+414 
-427 YVSNNDYA
+427 
-435 SISDKYSDYLGELS
+435 
-449 NQQTRLNGDYAS
+449 QTIYDIQRDLNGNYG
-461 EDAALDSDTWEIR
+461 ETGGHWNIR
-474 DYTLNADK
+474 DYTVDTTQTGPIGTTGPSQIN
-482 IQCPALI
+482 CSALI
-489 VHGIND
+489 VHGLND

-508 AFKEAGQNVKI
+508 AFTKAGENVKL
-519 LLHQDGHLTPTYP
+519 LLHQDAHLTPTYP
-532 AGNYVF
+532 AGNLVF

-555 YLYGVENGAENMAAV
+555 YLYGLENGAENMAAV
-570 TAQDSHDTNVWN
+570 TAQDSHDTDVWH
-582 TYDSWEAAKN
+582 TFDSW
-592 VVFSIDTDSE
+592 DTASSMIFKANADSE
-602 TTTTINSNYADLGVN
+602 TTTINSNYGAIGVT
-617 SSNWQSKFTSGTT
+617 SQNWQSKFTSGSTG
-630 RGSVMYAQTVTAP
+630 GSVMYAQTVEKDTTIKG
-643 MTVKGSI
+643 TV
-650 AVSFSALADNMPDAS
+650 AVNFSALTENTDDNG
-665 DTDLPIEERDALMVS
+665 TPIEDRDALMVS

-761 LDGKTYQNYT
+761 LDGKTYHAYT

-792 AHEPGMTNY
+792 AYEPGMAR
-801 YTYQR
+801 YTQ
-806 NDAGQWIMVANPNFQ
+806 N
-821 DYQITIK
+821 YQITID
-828 NASVKAEIPVNEA
+828 NSTVSADIPVNA
-841 TASDIAASKAD
+841 KR
-852 EATYS
+852 
-857 VTYTAENGT
+857 
-866 VTGSIESGAS
+866 
-876 VTAGTQL
+876 
-883 TLTATAD
+883 
-890 SGYSFDHWTV
+890 
-900 NGAEAG
+900 
-906 KDAQLTVTITDDTQ
+906 
-920 IVAVFT
+920 
-926 KNGSSSGGSSSGS
+926 SSGGSSSGS

-1114 TTATT
+1114 TTAAT

-1143 LEAVTLQEL
+1143 LEAVTLQDL
-1152 VSGFSD
+1152 ISGFSD

-1164 YAVSAMN
+1164 YAMPAMN

>member
-68 GMDNSQLGSESDC
+68 GMDNSQLGSDSDC
-81 VALADSLGMLNKD
+81 VALADSLGMLDKD
-94 KHDADETFTAAF
+94 KHDADEVCTQEF
-106 LSELVNSDGY
+106 LTELVNSDGY

-122 MKDGSAHEPLFVNGM
+122 MKDGSAHKPLFVNGM

-161 RYCVYVETNYDTDD
+161 RYCVYVETNYDTDG

-182 KALVQVPRAAAEGD
+182 KALVQVPRAAAKGD

-286 AVVECGGLGTRG
+286 AVVECGGLGTKG
-298 SEGFETCGSDLE
+298 SEGFETCGTDLE

-316 VIEWLS
+316 VIEWLH
-322 GERAAYTDKTSNI
+322 GDRVAYTDKTSNI
-335 QIHADWSNGSVGMTG
+335 SIAADWSNKKVGMTG

-363 TGVEGLKTIVPV
+363 TGVKGLETIVPV

-385 NSQGISTRSSTAYT
+385 NSQGISTDSEPAYSDA
-399 NTLAA
+399 LAG
-404 YCAGRYLDSE
+404 YCAGRKLDADDWNKIKADYGNYL
-414 AAVAAAKRAGVED
+414 
-427 YVSNNDYA
+427 
-435 SISDKYSDYLGELS
+435 
-449 NQQTRLNGDYAS
+449 QTIYDIQRDLNGNYG
-461 EDAALDSDTWEIR
+461 ETGGHWNIR
-474 DYTLNADK
+474 DYTVDTTQTGPIGTTGPSQIK
-482 IQCPALI
+482 CSALI
-489 VHGIND
+489 VHGLND

-508 AFKEAGQNVKI
+508 AFTKAGENVKL
-519 LLHQDGHLTPTYP
+519 LLHQDAHLTPTYP
-532 AGNYVF
+532 AGNLVF

-555 YLYGVENGAENMAAV
+555 YLYGLENGAENMAAV
-570 TAQDSHDTNVWN
+570 TAQDSHDTDVWH
-582 TYDSWEAAKN
+582 TFDSW
-592 VVFSIDTDSE
+592 DTASSMIFKANADSE
-602 TTTTINSNYADLGVN
+602 TTTINSNYGAIGVT
-617 SSNWQSKFTSGTT
+617 SQNWQSKFTSGSTG
-630 RGSVMYAQTVTAP
+630 GSVMYAQTVEKDTTIKG
-643 MTVKGSI
+643 TV
-650 AVSFSALADNMPDAS
+650 AVNFSALTENTDDNG
-665 DTDLPIEERDALMVS
+665 TPIEDRDALMVS

-761 LDGKTYQNYT
+761 LDGKTYHAYT

-792 AHEPGMTNY
+792 AYEPGMAR
-801 YTYQR
+801 YTQ
-806 NDAGQWIMVANPNFQ
+806 N
-821 DYQITIK
+821 YQITID
-828 NASVKAEIPVNEA
+828 NSTVSADIPVNA
-841 TASDIAASKAD
+841 KR
-852 EATYS
+852 
-857 VTYTAENGT
+857 
-866 VTGSIESGAS
+866 
-876 VTAGTQL
+876 
-883 TLTATAD
+883 
-890 SGYSFDHWTV
+890 
-900 NGAEAG
+900 
-906 KDAQLTVTITDDTQ
+906 
-920 IVAVFT
+920 
-926 KNGSSSGGSSSGS
+926 SSGGSSSGS

-1134 LFRGAIANG
+1134 LFRSAIANG

>member
-68 GMDNSQLGSESDC
+68 GMDNSQLGSDSDC
-81 VALADSLGMLNKD
+81 VALADSLGMLDKD
-94 KHDADETFTAAF
+94 KHDADEVCTQEF
-106 LSELVNSDGY
+106 LTELVNSDGY

-122 MKDGSAHEPLFVNGM
+122 MKDGSAHKPLFVNGM

-161 RYCVYVETNYDTDD
+161 RYCVYVETNYDTDG

-182 KALVQVPRAAAEGD
+182 KALVQVPRAAAKGD

-286 AVVECGGLGTRG
+286 AVVECGGLGTKG
-298 SEGFETCGSDLE
+298 SEGFETCGTDLE

-316 VIEWLS
+316 VIEWLH
-322 GERAAYTDKTSNI
+322 GDRVAYTDKTSNI
-335 QIHADWSNGSVGMTG
+335 SIAADWSNKKVGMTG

-363 TGVEGLKTIVPV
+363 TGVKGLETIVPV

-385 NSQGISTRSSTAYT
+385 NSQGISTDSEPAYSDA
-399 NTLAA
+399 LAG
-404 YCAGRYLDSE
+404 YCAGRKLDADDWNKIKADYGNYL
-414 AAVAAAKRAGVED
+414 
-427 YVSNNDYA
+427 
-435 SISDKYSDYLGELS
+435 
-449 NQQTRLNGDYAS
+449 QTIYDIQRDLNGNYG
-461 EDAALDSDTWEIR
+461 ETGGHWNIR
-474 DYTLNADK
+474 DYTVDTTQTGPIGTTGPSRIK
-482 IQCPALI
+482 CPALI
-489 VHGIND
+489 VHGLND

-508 AFKEAGQNVKI
+508 AFTKAGENVKL
-519 LLHQDGHLTPTYP
+519 LLHQDAHLTPTYP
-532 AGNYVF
+532 AGNLVF

-555 YLYGVENGAENMAAV
+555 YLYGVKNGAENMAAV
-570 TAQDSHDTNVWN
+570 TAQSSHDTDVWN
-582 TYDSWEAAKN
+582 TYDSW
-592 VVFSIDTDSE
+592 DTASSMIFKANADSK
-602 TTTTINSNYADLGVN
+602 TTTINSNYGAIGVT
-617 SSNWQSKFTSGTT
+617 SQNWQSKFTSGSTG
-630 RGSVMYAQTVTAP
+630 GSVMYAQTVEKDTTIKG
-643 MTVKGSI
+643 TV
-650 AVSFSALADNMPDAS
+650 AVNFSALTEN
-665 DTDLPIEERDALMVS
+665 TDENGTPIGERDALMVS

-761 LDGKTYQNYT
+761 LDGKTYHDYT

-792 AHEPGMTNY
+792 AYEPGMAR
-801 YTYQR
+801 YTQ
-806 NDAGQWIMVANPNFQ
+806 N
-821 DYQITIK
+821 YQITID
-828 NASVKAEIPVNEA
+828 NSTVSADIPVNA
-841 TASDIAASKAD
+841 KRTA
-852 EATYS
+852 
-857 VTYTAENGT
+857 
-866 VTGSIESGAS
+866 
-876 VTAGTQL
+876 
-883 TLTATAD
+883 
-890 SGYSFDHWTV
+890 
-900 NGAEAG
+900 
-906 KDAQLTVTITDDTQ
+906 
-920 IVAVFT
+920 
-926 KNGSSSGGSSSGS
+926 
-939 SSSRTYS
+939 
-946 VTVEDSQNGTV
+946 
-957 TASPK
+957 
-962 RAEKGDTVSVTA
+962 
-974 SANSGYAVSGVT
+974 
-986 VKTAGGDTVK
+986 
-996 VTDNGNGKYTFT
+996 
-1008 MPAANVT
+1008 
-1015 VTAAFSKT
+1015 
-1023 QTTVSFA
+1023 SFA

-1035 SYCAGAVK
+1035 SYCADAVK

-1114 TTATT
+1114 TTAAT

-1134 LFRGAIANG
+1134 LFRSAIANG

-1152 VSGFSD
+1152 ISGFSD